1 MSELLTADKAKNE
14 LYGLTKLALL
24 NTAGYA
30 KCVIPLDDAASICAP
45 NNTGKSSVINA
56 LQFPLINDLRL
67 TEWDGH
73 DLDETRKFYFGT
85 DQSYILLEANLPDG
99 PVVIGVAGLGKI
111 AGYQFQYF
119 CYRGKLD
126 LTHYVSEN
134 SIIRYN
140 KLDHHLRGLGFDPLE
155 LKPSELNA
163 MLTGGATPYDS
174 KINLRMIPLTNV
186 SDAPVYKDIFRRILN
201 LHRLTAQDVKRLL
214 LPVFARHLSDP
225 KVDFYSVW
233 HNAFE
238 KVNRDRR
245 ELAALEGQQQAVEAL
260 ENLLDNRAVLKGRLA
275 AYAPKLDK
283 ALIDFQSYL
292 DGQQGELAQ
301 QLEEFSREKLQLE
314 EKQRL
319 YVSQIKELS
328 SRAQALK
335 VWFSEHDA
343 LAQRFGLTNQATLQ
357 SNLANIREQYE
368 KLSHSLQGAAN
379 LNPAT
384 LAHQQ
389 AQAQKQLKSLK
400 LQLKNLEYNLYSRLR
415 EDLSLSEVQQLT
427 RLLNPDLLSLSTAAG
442 GDVVITD
449 DAAFAEQL
457 GAIADC
463 IKGGKLHIQGAV
475 IDLSHLS
482 APDMTGAEGKIQ
494 LKEQIE
500 ALQLTLETLAVQEE
514 VAQDFAGK
522 SREKERLYQDML
534 QAEEDIKKFA
544 RYSQMRETL
553 DAQQQLSD
561 ELGTEEELL
570 HEQLAEVQHKASSLS
585 DRRNLILNKQDQL
598 RRQSERLEHEKKDRI
613 DFQLDFY
620 TGRVTPYPID
630 IQLEFENLADEL
642 RAYNKYCQEL
652 KLLEIN
658 IKNTYLFIFNAG
670 ITKFEAETDEEAKYQ
685 KLISAFHHLDKER
698 EAIERRARVALTEV
712 ASTLKGLRADLERLH
727 RELNSFNRG
736 IWRHQISNL
745 QDFKIEIVDRK
756 VLVGHIDTIL
766 STSDAYQQGDTLDLL
781 APGVTSAERDINSA
795 KDYLIQA
802 ASDKGGLTLSDLFDI
817 RFKVVNRAGDTEYF
831 DKIDSAG
838 SNGTRITIKLLC
850 GMLFIR
856 QLLAERERGKYRIP
870 IYIDEAADIDPHNQQ
885 ALIETALNFGF
896 VPIFASVKPQTS
908 CRYIVPIRTVKNGA
922 QNWVDEKDWILCEQ
936 LSADSSADQMQI
948 NNKQAAELQSQQ
960 TVATTD

>member
-1 MSELLTADKAKNE
+1 MSE

-85 DQSYILLEANLPDG
+85 DQSYILLEANLPEG

-140 KLDHHLRGLGFDPLE
+140 KLDHHLRNLGFEPLE

-225 KVDFYSVW
+225 KVDFYTVW

-245 ELAALEGQQQAVEAL
+245 ELKALENQQQAVEAL
-260 ENLLDNRAVLKGRLA
+260 ENLIDNRAVLKGRLA

-283 ALIDFQSYL
+283 ALIEFQSYL
-292 DGQQGELAQ
+292 DEQQQELGEQLEALAQ
-301 QLEEFSREKLQLE
+301 EKHQLED
-314 EKQRL
+314 KQRL
-319 YVSQIKELS
+319 YVGQIKELS
-328 SRAQALK
+328 SKQLGLK
-335 VWFSEHDA
+335 SWFDEHDA
-343 LAQRFGLTNQATLQ
+343 LAQRFGLTNLPTLQ
-357 SNLANIREQYE
+357 SNLANIRAQYE
-368 KLSHSLQGAAN
+368 SLSHSLQGAAN

-389 AQAQKQLKSLK
+389 AQTQKQLKSLK

-415 EDLSLSEVQQLT
+415 EDLSLGEVQQLT
-427 RLLNPDLLSLSTAAG
+427 KLLNPDLLSLSTASG
-442 GDVVITD
+442 GDVVISD
-449 DAAFAEQL
+449 DDAFAEQL
-457 GAIADC
+457 GQIADAF
-463 IKGGKLHIQGAV
+463 KGGKLHLAGAT
-475 IDLSHLS
+475 IDLSHLT
-482 APDMTGAEGKIQ
+482 APDMAGSEGKVA

-500 ALQLTLETLAVQEE
+500 ALQLTLATLDQQAE
-514 VAQDFAGK
+514 VAVDFAGK

-534 QAEEDIKKFA
+534 QAEEDLKRFA
-544 RYSQMRETL
+544 RYSEMAQLL
-553 DAQQQLSD
+553 DEQQLLSD
-561 ELGTEEELL
+561 QLTQEEEIV
-570 HEQLAEVQHKASSLS
+570 HEQLAQVQQKASSLS
-585 DRRNLILNKQDQL
+585 DRRNLITNKQDQL
-598 RRQSERLEHEKKDRI
+598 KRQLERIEHEKKDRI

-620 TGRVTPYPID
+620 SGRVTPYPIE
-630 IQLEFENLADEL
+630 INLEYDNLADEL
-642 RAYNKYCQEL
+642 RSYNKHCQEL

-670 ITKFEAETDEEAKYQ
+670 ISKFEAETDEEAKYQ

-712 ASTLKGLRADLERLH
+712 ASTLKGLRSDLDRLH

-756 VLVGHIDTIL
+756 LLVGHIDTIL
-766 STSDAYQQGDTLDLL
+766 TTSDAYQQGDTLDLL

-802 ASDKGGLTLSDLFDI
+802 ASEKGGLTLSDLFDI
-817 RFKVVNRAGDTEYF
+817 RFKVVNRAGEVEFF

-922 QNWVDEKDWILCEQ
+922 QNWVDEKDWIICEQ
-936 LSADSSADQMQI
+936 LTQDALPEVLPEDQPET
-948 NNKQAAELQSQQ
+948 AEQPDENQP
-960 TVATTD
+960 VAL

>member
-1 MSELLTADKAKNE
+1 MSE

-126 LTHYVSEN
+126 LNHYIVDN
-134 SIIRYN
+134 SIIRYS
-140 KLDHHLRGLGFDPLE
+140 KLDHQLKSLGFEPLE

-225 KVDFYSVW
+225 KVDFYTVW

-245 ELAALEGQQQAVEAL
+245 ELKALENQQQAVEAL
-260 ENLLDNRAVLKGRLA
+260 ESLLDNRSVLKGRLA
-275 AYAPKLDK
+275 AYAPKLDS
-283 ALIDFQSYL
+283 ALVEFHSYL
-292 DGQQGELAQ
+292 EQQQTELGYQVSELAEEKV
-301 QLEEFSREKLQLE
+301 QLED
-314 EKQRL
+314 KQRL
-319 YVSQIKELS
+319 FVNQIKELS
-328 SRAQALK
+328 SKQQGLSQ
-335 VWFSEHDA
+335 WFDEYDQLH
-343 LAQRFGLTNQATLQ
+343 QRFGLTNLPTLQ
-357 SNLANIREQYE
+357 SNQANIRSQYE
-368 KLSHSLQGAAN
+368 RLSHSLQGAAN
-379 LNPAT
+379 LNPVT

-415 EDLSLSEVQQLT
+415 EDLSLNEVQQLAKV
-427 RLLNPDLLSLSTAAG
+427 LNPDLLSLSTATG

-449 DAAFAEQL
+449 DDAFADQL

-463 IKGGKLHIQGAV
+463 FQGGKLHLGGV
-475 IDLSHLS
+475 EIDLAHLS
-482 APDMTGAEGKIQ
+482 APNMSGAEDKIQ

-500 ALQLTLETLAVQEE
+500 ALQLTVATLAAQEE

-522 SREKERLYQDML
+522 TREKERLYQDML
-534 QAEEDIKKFA
+534 QAEEDIKRFA
-544 RYSQMRETL
+544 RYSQMQEL
-553 DAQQQLSD
+553 ADAQQELQEQL
-561 ELGTEEELL
+561 TQEEDIL
-570 HEQLAEVQHKASSLS
+570 HERLAEVQQRAASLS

-598 RRQSERLEHEKKDRI
+598 KRQSERIEHEKKDRI

-620 TGRVTPYPID
+620 SGRVTPYPIE
-630 IQLEFENLADEL
+630 ITLEFDNLADEL
-642 RAYNKYCQEL
+642 RSYNKHCQEL
-652 KLLEIN
+652 KLLDIN

-670 ITKFEAETDEEAKYQ
+670 ISKFEAESDEDTKYQ

-698 EAIERRARVALTEV
+698 DAIERRARVALTEV
-712 ASTLKGLRADLERLH
+712 ASTLKGLRSDLERLH

-756 VLVGHIDTIL
+756 LLVGHIDSIL
-766 STSDAYQQGDTLDLL
+766 TTSEHYEQGDTLDLL
-781 APGVTSAERDINSA
+781 APGITSAERDINAA

-802 ASDKGGLTLSDLFDI
+802 ASEKGGLTLSDLFDI
-817 RFKVVNRAGDTEYF
+817 RFKVVNRAGDIEYF

-936 LSADSSADQMQI
+936 VTQLDQLLQATAD
-948 NNKQAAELQSQQ
+948 AE
-960 TVATTD
+960 VAET

>member
-1 MSELLTADKAKNE
+1 MSE

-126 LTHYVSEN
+126 LNHYIVDN
-134 SIIRYN
+134 SIIRYS
-140 KLDHHLRGLGFDPLE
+140 KLDHQLKSLGFEPLE

-163 MLTGGATPYDS
+163 LLTGGATPHDS

-225 KVDFYSVW
+225 KVDFYTVW

-245 ELAALEGQQQAVEAL
+245 ELKALENQQQAVEAL
-260 ENLLDNRAVLKGRLA
+260 ESLLDNRSVLKGRLA
-275 AYAPKLDK
+275 AYAPKLDS
-283 ALIDFQSYL
+283 ALIEFHSYL
-292 DGQQGELAQ
+292 EQQQAELGYQIGELAEEKV
-301 QLEEFSREKLQLE
+301 QLED
-314 EKQRL
+314 KQRL
-319 YVSQIKELS
+319 FVNQIKELS
-328 SRAQALK
+328 TKQQALK
-335 VWFSEHDA
+335 AWFEEYDQLH
-343 LAQRFGLTNQATLQ
+343 QRFGLTNLATLQ
-357 SNLANIREQYE
+357 SNQANIRAQYE
-368 KLSHSLQGAAN
+368 RLSHSLQGAAN
-379 LNPAT
+379 VNPST

-415 EDLSLSEVQQLT
+415 EDLSLNEVQQLAKI
-427 RLLNPDLLSLSTAAG
+427 LNPDLLSLSTASG
-442 GDVVITD
+442 GDVLITD
-449 DAAFAEQL
+449 DDAFAEQL

-463 IKGGKLHIQGAV
+463 FQGGKLHLGGV
-475 IDLSHLS
+475 EIDLSHLS
-482 APDMTGAEGKIQ
+482 APNMSGAEDKIQ

-500 ALQLTLETLAVQEE
+500 ALQLTVATLAAQEE
-514 VAQDFAGK
+514 VANDFAGK

-534 QAEEDIKKFA
+534 QAEEDIKRFA
-544 RYSQMRETL
+544 RYSQMQEL
-553 DAQQQLSD
+553 ADAQQ
-561 ELGTEEELL
+561 ELQEQFTQEEDIL
-570 HEQLAEVQHKASSLS
+570 HERLAEVQQRAASLA

-598 RRQSERLEHEKKDRI
+598 KRQSERIEHEKKDRI

-620 TGRVTPYPID
+620 SGRVTPYPIE
-630 IQLEFENLADEL
+630 ITLEFDNLADEL
-642 RAYNKYCQEL
+642 RSYNKYCQEL
-652 KLLEIN
+652 KLLDIN

-670 ITKFEAETDEEAKYQ
+670 ISKFEAETDEDSKYQ

-698 EAIERRARVALTEV
+698 DAIERRARVALTEV
-712 ASTLKGLRADLERLH
+712 ASTLKGLRSDLERLH

-756 VLVGHIDTIL
+756 VLVGHIDMIL
-766 STSDAYQQGDTLDLL
+766 STSEHYEQGDTLDLL
-781 APGVTSAERDINSA
+781 APGITSAERDINAA

-802 ASDKGGLTLSDLFDI
+802 ASEKGGLTLSDLFDI
-817 RFKVVNRAGDTEYF
+817 RFKVVNRAGDVEYF

-936 LSADSSADQMQI
+936 VTQLDELLRDEPAVADEA
-948 NNKQAAELQSQQ
+948 Q
-960 TVATTD
+960 TEQPA

>member
-1 MSELLTADKAKNE
+1 MSEM
-14 LYGLTKLALL
+14 YGLTKLALL

-119 CYRGKLD
+119 CYRGRLD
-126 LTHYVSEN
+126 LAHYVTDN
-134 SIIRYN
+134 NIVRYA
-140 KLDHHLRGLGFDPLE
+140 KLDHQLKQHGFEPLE

-225 KVDFYSVW
+225 KVDFYTVW
-233 HNAFE
+233 HQAFE

-245 ELAALEGQQQAVEAL
+245 ELQALEKQQQAVEAL

-275 AYAPKLDK
+275 CYAPKLDS
-283 ALIDFQSYL
+283 ALVEFHSYHE
-292 DGQQGELAQ
+292 QQQQQLRD
-301 QLEEFSREKLQLE
+301 QLEEFAEEKTQLE
-314 EKQRL
+314 QKQRL
-319 YVSQIKELS
+319 YVGQIKELS
-328 SRAQALK
+328 SRQQSLSQ
-335 VWFSEHDA
+335 WFAEYDELH
-343 LAQRFGLTNQATLQ
+343 QRFGLTNLATLQ
-357 SNLANIREQYE
+357 QNLLNTRQHYE
-368 KLSHSLQGAAN
+368 RLSHSLQGAAD
-379 LNPAT
+379 LNPVT

-389 AQAQKQLKSLK
+389 SQTQHQLKSLK

-415 EDLSLSEVQQLT
+415 EDLSLNEVQQLT
-427 RLLNPDLLSLSTAAG
+427 RILNPDLLSLSTASG
-442 GDVVITD
+442 GDVVIHD
-449 DAAFAEQL
+449 EDAFGEQL
-457 GAIADC
+457 AAIADC
-463 IKGGKLHIQGAV
+463 FQGGKLHIAGAV
-475 IDLSHLS
+475 IDLAHLS
-482 APDMTGAEGKIQ
+482 APNMSSSEDKVR

-500 ALQLTLETLAVQEE
+500 ALQRTLATLTAQAE
-514 VAQDFAGK
+514 VAEDFVGK
-522 SREKERLYQDML
+522 TREKERLYQSML
-534 QAEEDIKKFA
+534 QAEDDVKRFG
-544 RYSQMRETL
+544 RYDQMQQLADEQE
-553 DAQQQLSD
+553 AIQQQLSQ
-561 ELGTEEELL
+561 EEELL
-570 HEQLAEVQHKASSLS
+570 HERLAEVQQRASSLS
-585 DRRNLILNKQDQL
+585 DRRNLIVNRQDL
-598 RRQSERLEHEKKDRI
+598 IKRQAERIEHEKRERI

-620 TGRVTPYPID
+620 SGRVTPYPIE
-630 IQLEFENLADEL
+630 INLEFDNLADEL
-642 RAYNKYCQEL
+642 RAFNRYCQEL
-652 KLLEIN
+652 KLLDIN
-658 IKNTYLFIFNAG
+658 IRNTYLFIFNAG
-670 ITKFEAETDEEAKYQ
+670 ISKFEAETDEETKYQ
-685 KLISAFHHLDKER
+685 KLISAFHHLEHER

-712 ASTLKGLRADLERLH
+712 ASTLKGLRSDLERLH

-756 VLVGHIDTIL
+756 LLVGHIDTIL
-766 STSDAYQQGDTLDLL
+766 NTSDAYEQGDTLDLL
-781 APGVTSAERDINSA
+781 APTSSSAEREIGEA

-802 ASDKGGLTLSDLFDI
+802 AGEKGGLTLSDLFDI
-817 RFKVVNRAGDTEYF
+817 RFKVVNRAGDVEYF

-908 CRYIVPIRTVKNGA
+908 CRYIVPIRTVRNGA

-936 LSADSSADQMQI
+936 LTQVEQLVEADVEQTAD
-948 NNKQAAELQSQQ
+948 A
-960 TVATTD
+960 

>member
-1 MSELLTADKAKNE
+1 MSE

-126 LTHYVSEN
+126 LNHFIVDN
-134 SIIRYN
+134 SIIRYS
-140 KLDHHLRGLGFDPLE
+140 KLDHQLKSLGFEPLE

-225 KVDFYSVW
+225 KVDFYTVW

-245 ELAALEGQQQAVEAL
+245 ELKALENQQQAVEAL
-260 ENLLDNRAVLKGRLA
+260 ESLLDNRSVLKGRLA
-275 AYAPKLDK
+275 AYAPKLDS
-283 ALIDFQSYL
+283 ALVEFHSYVEQQQSELGY
-292 DGQQGELAQ
+292 QVSELAEEKV
-301 QLEEFSREKLQLE
+301 QLED
-314 EKQRL
+314 KQRL
-319 YVSQIKELS
+319 FVNQIKELS
-328 SRAQALK
+328 TKQQALT
-335 VWFSEHDA
+335 VWFEEYDQLH
-343 LAQRFGLTNQATLQ
+343 QRFGLTNLPTLQ
-357 SNLANIREQYE
+357 SNLANIRSQYE
-368 KLSHSLQGAAN
+368 RLSHSLQGAAN
-379 LNPAT
+379 LNPVT

-415 EDLSLSEVQQLT
+415 EDLSLNEVQQLAKV
-427 RLLNPDLLSLSTAAG
+427 LNPDLLSLSTASG
-442 GDVVITD
+442 GDVLITD
-449 DAAFAEQL
+449 DDAFAEQL

-463 IKGGKLHIQGAV
+463 FQGGKLHLGGV
-475 IDLSHLS
+475 EIDLAHLS
-482 APDMTGAEGKIQ
+482 APNMSGAEDKIQ

-500 ALQLTLETLAVQEE
+500 ALQLTVATLAAQEE

-534 QAEEDIKKFA
+534 QAEEDIKRFA
-544 RYSQMRETL
+544 RYSQMQEIAE
-553 DAQQQLSD
+553 AQQELQEQL
-561 ELGTEEELL
+561 TQEEDIL
-570 HEQLAEVQHKASSLS
+570 HERLAEVQQRAASLS

-598 RRQSERLEHEKKDRI
+598 KRQSERIEHEKKDRI

-620 TGRVTPYPID
+620 SGRVTPYPIE
-630 IQLEFENLADEL
+630 ITLEFDNLADEL
-642 RAYNKYCQEL
+642 RSYNKHCQEL
-652 KLLEIN
+652 KLLDIN

-670 ITKFEAETDEEAKYQ
+670 ISKFEAETDEDTKYQ

-698 EAIERRARVALTEV
+698 DAIERRARVALTEV
-712 ASTLKGLRADLERLH
+712 ASTLKGLRSDLERLH

-756 VLVGHIDTIL
+756 LLVGHIDMIL
-766 STSDAYQQGDTLDLL
+766 TTSEHYEQGDTLDLL
-781 APGVTSAERDINSA
+781 APGITSAERDINAA

-802 ASDKGGLTLSDLFDI
+802 ASEKGGLTLSDLFDI
-817 RFKVVNRAGDTEYF
+817 RFKVVNRAGDIEYF

-936 LSADSSADQMQI
+936 VTQLDQLLESTEDV
-948 NNKQAAELQSQQ
+948 AA
-960 TVATTD
+960 VDA

>member
-1 MSELLTADKAKNE
+1 MSE

-30 KCVIPLDDAASICAP
+30 KCVIPLDDASSICAP

-126 LTHYVSEN
+126 LEHYVIAN
-134 SIIRYN
+134 SIVKYN
-140 KLDHHLRGLGFDPLE
+140 KLDHHLRGLGFEPLE

-186 SDAPVYKDIFRRILN
+186 SDAPIYKDIFRRILN

-225 KVDFYSVW
+225 KVDFYTVW
-233 HNAFE
+233 HQAFE

-245 ELAALEGQQQAVEAL
+245 ELKALESQQQAVEAL
-260 ENLLDNRAVLKGRLA
+260 ENLIDNRSVLKGRLA
-275 AYAPKLDK
+275 AYAPKLDT
-283 ALIDFQSYL
+283 ALVEYQAYVES
-292 DGQQGELAQ
+292 QQQ
-301 QLEEFSREKLQLE
+301 QLSEQLQDLADEKQGLE
-314 EKQRL
+314 DKQRL
-319 YVSQIKELS
+319 YVNQIKELTN
-328 SRAQALK
+328 RQQGLNQ
-335 VWFSEHDA
+335 WFDEHDA
-343 LAQRFGLTNQATLQ
+343 LAHRFGLTHLATLQ
-357 SNLANIREQYE
+357 SNLQNTRQNYE
-368 KLSHSLQGAAN
+368 SLSHSLQGAAN
-379 LNPAT
+379 LNPIT

-389 AQAQKQLKSLK
+389 AQTQKQLKSLK

-415 EDLSLSEVQQLT
+415 EDLSLPEVTQLSK
-427 RLLNPDLLSLSTAAG
+427 LLNPDLLALSTASG

-449 DAAFAEQL
+449 DVLFGEQL

-463 IKGGKLHIQGAV
+463 LKQGKLVLAGAS
-475 IDLSHLS
+475 IDLTHLT
-482 APDMTGAEGKIQ
+482 APDMTGVEGKIQ

-500 ALQLTLETLAVQEE
+500 ALQLTLATLEQQEE
-514 VAQDFAGK
+514 VAQDLAGK
-522 SREKERLYQDML
+522 TREKERLYHDLL
-534 QAEEDIKKFA
+534 QAEDDLKKFA
-544 RYSQMRETL
+544 RYSEMAELL
-553 DAQQQLSD
+553 DEQQALAD
-561 ELGTEEELL
+561 ELAKEEETL
-570 HEQLAEVQHKASSLS
+570 HEQLAQVQQKASSLS
-585 DRRNLILNKQDQL
+585 DRRNLITNKQDQL
-598 RRQSERLEHEKKDRI
+598 RRQAERIEHEKKDRI

-620 TGRVTPYPID
+620 SGKVTPYPID
-630 IQLEFENLADEL
+630 IVLEYDNLADEL
-642 RAYNKYCQEL
+642 RSYNKHCQEL

-658 IKNTYLFIFNAG
+658 VKNTYLFIFNAG
-670 ITKFEAETDEEAKYQ
+670 ISKFEAETDEDSKYL
-685 KLISAFHHLDKER
+685 KLIAAFHHLDKER

-712 ASTLKGLRADLERLH
+712 ASTLKGLRTDLDRLH

-756 VLVGHIDTIL
+756 LLVGHIDTIL
-766 STSDAYQQGDTLDLL
+766 TTSEAYEQGDTLDLL
-781 APGVTSAERDINSA
+781 ATGLTAEARDINEA

-802 ASDKGGLTLSDLFDI
+802 ASEKAGLTLSDLFDI
-817 RFKVVNRAGDTEYF
+817 RFKVVNRAGEVEYF

-922 QNWVDEKDWILCEQ
+922 QNWVDEKDWIICEQ
-936 LSADSSADQMQI
+936 INPSLSENVELPLTSSD
-948 NNKQAAELQSQQ
+948 ELPVET
-960 TVATTD
+960 TV

>member
-1 MSELLTADKAKNE
+1 MSE

-85 DQSYILLEANLPDG
+85 DQSYILLEANLPEG

-140 KLDHHLRGLGFDPLE
+140 KLDHHLRNLGFEPLE

-225 KVDFYSVW
+225 KVDFYTVW

-245 ELAALEGQQQAVEAL
+245 ELKALENQQQAVEAL
-260 ENLLDNRAVLKGRLA
+260 ENLIDNRAVLKGRLA

-283 ALIDFQSYL
+283 ALIEFQSYL
-292 DGQQGELAQ
+292 DEQQEELGGQLEALAQ
-301 QLEEFSREKLQLE
+301 EKHQLED
-314 EKQRL
+314 KQRL
-319 YVSQIKELS
+319 YVGQIKELS
-328 SRAQALK
+328 SKQLGLK
-335 VWFSEHDA
+335 SWFDEHDA
-343 LAQRFGLTNQATLQ
+343 LAQRFGLTNLPTLQ
-357 SNLANIREQYE
+357 SNLANIRAQYE
-368 KLSHSLQGAAN
+368 SLSHSLQGAAN

-389 AQAQKQLKSLK
+389 AQTQKQLKSLK

-415 EDLSLSEVQQLT
+415 EDLSLGEVQQLT
-427 RLLNPDLLSLSTAAG
+427 KLLNPDLLSLSTATG
-442 GDVVITD
+442 GDVVIHD
-449 DAAFAEQL
+449 DDAFAEQL
-457 GAIADC
+457 GQIADAF
-463 IKGGKLHIQGAV
+463 KGGKLHLAGAT
-475 IDLSHLS
+475 IDLSHLT
-482 APDMTGAEGKIQ
+482 APDMAGSEGKVA

-500 ALQLTLETLAVQEE
+500 ALQLTLATLEQQAE
-514 VAQDFAGK
+514 VAVDFAGK

-534 QAEEDIKKFA
+534 QAEEDLKRFA
-544 RYSQMRETL
+544 RYSEMAQLL
-553 DAQQQLSD
+553 DEQQLLSD
-561 ELGTEEELL
+561 QLTQEEDIV
-570 HEQLAEVQHKASSLS
+570 HEQLAQVQQKASSLS
-585 DRRNLILNKQDQL
+585 DRRNLITNKQDQL
-598 RRQSERLEHEKKDRI
+598 KRQLERIEHEKKDRI

-620 TGRVTPYPID
+620 SGRVTPYPIE
-630 IQLEFENLADEL
+630 INLEYDNLADEL
-642 RAYNKYCQEL
+642 RSYNKHCQEL

-670 ITKFEAETDEEAKYQ
+670 ISKFEAETDEEAKYQ

-712 ASTLKGLRADLERLH
+712 ASTLKGLRSDLDRLH

-756 VLVGHIDTIL
+756 LLVGHIDTIL
-766 STSDAYQQGDTLDLL
+766 TTSDAYQQGDTLDLL

-802 ASDKGGLTLSDLFDI
+802 ASEKGGLTLSDLFDI
-817 RFKVVNRAGDTEYF
+817 RFKVVNRAGEVEFF

-922 QNWVDEKDWILCEQ
+922 QNWVDEKDWIICEQ
-936 LSADSSADQMQI
+936 LTQDVIPEMLPEVQPETTEQPDENQP
-948 NNKQAAELQSQQ
+948 
-960 TVATTD
+960 VAQ

>member
-1 MSELLTADKAKNE
+1 MSE

-85 DQSYILLEANLPDG
+85 DQSYILLEANLPEG

-140 KLDHHLRGLGFDPLE
+140 KLDHHLRNLGFEPLE

-225 KVDFYSVW
+225 KVDFYTVW

-245 ELAALEGQQQAVEAL
+245 ELKALENQQQAVEAL
-260 ENLLDNRAVLKGRLA
+260 ENLIDNRAVLKGRLA

-283 ALIDFQSYL
+283 ALIEFQSYL
-292 DGQQGELAQ
+292 DEQQQELGEQLEALAQ
-301 QLEEFSREKLQLE
+301 EKHQLED
-314 EKQRL
+314 KQRL
-319 YVSQIKELS
+319 YVGQIKELS
-328 SRAQALK
+328 SKQLGLK
-335 VWFSEHDA
+335 SWFDEHDA
-343 LAQRFGLTNQATLQ
+343 LAQRFGLTNLPTLQ
-357 SNLANIREQYE
+357 SNLANIRAQYE
-368 KLSHSLQGAAN
+368 SLSHSLQGAAN

-389 AQAQKQLKSLK
+389 AQTQKQLKSLK

-415 EDLSLSEVQQLT
+415 EDLSLGEVQQLT
-427 RLLNPDLLSLSTAAG
+427 KLLNPDLLSLSTASG
-442 GDVVITD
+442 GDVVISD
-449 DAAFAEQL
+449 DDAFAEQL
-457 GAIADC
+457 GQIADAF
-463 IKGGKLHIQGAV
+463 KGGKLHLAGAT
-475 IDLSHLS
+475 IDLSHLT
-482 APDMTGAEGKIQ
+482 APDMAGSEGKVA

-500 ALQLTLETLAVQEE
+500 ALQLTLATLDQQAE
-514 VAQDFAGK
+514 VAVDFAGK

-534 QAEEDIKKFA
+534 QAEEDLKRFA
-544 RYSQMRETL
+544 RYSEMAQLL
-553 DAQQQLSD
+553 DEQQLLS
-561 ELGTEEELL
+561 EQLTQEEEIV
-570 HEQLAEVQHKASSLS
+570 HEQLAQVQQKASSLS
-585 DRRNLILNKQDQL
+585 DRRNLITNKQDQL
-598 RRQSERLEHEKKDRI
+598 KRQLERIEHEKKDRI

-620 TGRVTPYPID
+620 SGRVTPYPIE
-630 IQLEFENLADEL
+630 INLEYDNLADEL
-642 RAYNKYCQEL
+642 RSYNKHCQEL

-670 ITKFEAETDEEAKYQ
+670 ISKFEAETDEEAKYQ

-712 ASTLKGLRADLERLH
+712 ASTLKGLRSDLDRLH

-756 VLVGHIDTIL
+756 ILVGHIDTIL
-766 STSDAYQQGDTLDLL
+766 TTSDAYQQGDTLDLL

-802 ASDKGGLTLSDLFDI
+802 ASEKGGLTLSDLFDI
-817 RFKVVNRAGDTEYF
+817 RFKVVNRAGEVEFF

-922 QNWVDEKDWILCEQ
+922 QNWVDEKDWIICEQ
-936 LSADSSADQMQI
+936 LTQDVIPEMLPEVQPETTEQPDENQP
-948 NNKQAAELQSQQ
+948 
-960 TVATTD
+960 VAQ

>member
-1 MSELLTADKAKNE
+1 MSE

-126 LTHYVSEN
+126 LNHFIVDN
-134 SIIRYN
+134 SIIRYS
-140 KLDHHLRGLGFDPLE
+140 KLDHQLKSLGFDPLE

-163 MLTGGATPYDS
+163 LLTGGATPYDS

-225 KVDFYSVW
+225 KVDFYTVW

-245 ELAALEGQQQAVEAL
+245 ELKALENQQQAVEAL
-260 ENLLDNRAVLKGRLA
+260 ESLLDNRSVLKGRLA
-275 AYAPKLDK
+275 AYAPKLDS
-283 ALIDFQSYL
+283 ALVEFQNYL
-292 DGQQGELAQ
+292 DQQQTELGYQISELAEEKV
-301 QLEEFSREKLQLE
+301 QLED
-314 EKQRL
+314 KQRL
-319 YVSQIKELS
+319 FVNQIKELS
-328 SRAQALK
+328 TKQQALTL
-335 VWFSEHDA
+335 WFEEYDQLH
-343 LAQRFGLTNQATLQ
+343 QRFGLTNLPTLQ
-357 SNLANIREQYE
+357 SNQANVRSHYE
-368 KLSHSLQGAAN
+368 RLSHSLQGAAN
-379 LNPAT
+379 LNPVT

-415 EDLSLSEVQQLT
+415 EDLSLNEVQQLAKV
-427 RLLNPDLLSLSTAAG
+427 LNPDLLSLSTASG
-442 GDVVITD
+442 GDVLITD
-449 DAAFAEQL
+449 DDAFAEQL

-463 IKGGKLHIQGAV
+463 FQGGKLHLGGV
-475 IDLSHLS
+475 EIDLAHLS
-482 APDMTGAEGKIQ
+482 APNMSGAEDKIQ

-500 ALQLTLETLAVQEE
+500 ALQLTVATLAAQEE

-534 QAEEDIKKFA
+534 QAEEDIKRYA
-544 RYSQMRETL
+544 RYSQMQEIA
-553 DAQQQLSD
+553 DAQQELQEQL
-561 ELGTEEELL
+561 TQEEDIL
-570 HEQLAEVQHKASSLS
+570 HERLAEVQQRAASLS

-598 RRQSERLEHEKKDRI
+598 KRQSERIEHEKKDRI

-620 TGRVTPYPID
+620 SGRVTPYPIE
-630 IQLEFENLADEL
+630 ITLEFDNLADEL
-642 RAYNKYCQEL
+642 RSYNKHCHEL
-652 KLLEIN
+652 KLLDIN

-670 ITKFEAETDEEAKYQ
+670 ISKFEAETDEDTKYQ

-712 ASTLKGLRADLERLH
+712 ASTLKGLRSDLERLH

-756 VLVGHIDTIL
+756 VLVGHIDMIL
-766 STSDAYQQGDTLDLL
+766 STSEQYEQGDTLDLL
-781 APGVTSAERDINSA
+781 APGITSAERDINAA

-802 ASDKGGLTLSDLFDI
+802 ASEKAGLTLSDLFDI
-817 RFKVVNRAGDTEYF
+817 RFKVVNRAGDVEYF

-936 LSADSSADQMQI
+936 VTQLDQL
-948 NNKQAAELQSQQ
+948 LQE
-960 TVATTD
+960 TVETDATEA

>member
-1 MSELLTADKAKNE
+1 MNE

-30 KCVIPLDDAASICAP
+30 KCVIPLDNAASICAP

-119 CYRGKLD
+119 CYKGKLD
-126 LTHYVSEN
+126 LNHYVQHH
-134 SIIRYN
+134 SIIKYS
-140 KLDHHLRGLGFDPLE
+140 KLDRQLRELGLDPIE
-155 LKPSELNA
+155 VKPSELNA

-174 KINLRMIPLTNV
+174 RINLRMIPLTNV

-233 HNAFE
+233 QQAFD

-245 ELAALEGQQQAVEAL
+245 ELKALESQQQAVESL

-275 AYAPKLDK
+275 AYAPKLDT
-283 ALIDFQSYL
+283 ALIDYQQYL
-292 DGQQGELAQ
+292 DEQNL
-301 QLEEFSREKLQLE
+301 QLLEQLDGLLDEKVQLE
-314 EKQRL
+314 EKQKL
-319 YVSQIKELS
+319 YVSHIKELS
-328 SRAQALK
+328 SRQQELQR
-335 VWFSEHDA
+335 WFSEHDQ
-343 LAQRFGLTNQATLQ
+343 LAQRYSLTNAATIA
-357 SNLANIREQYE
+357 SNLQQTRLAYE
-368 KLSHSLQGAAN
+368 SLSHSLQGAAQV
-379 LNPAT
+379 NPVT

-389 AQAQKQLKSLK
+389 AQTQKQLKSLK

-415 EDLSLSEVQQLT
+415 EDLSLPEIQP
-427 RLLNPDLLSLSTAAG
+427 LLKVINPDLLSLSTASG
-442 GDVVITD
+442 GDVVISD
-449 DAAFAEQL
+449 DDAFAEQL
-457 GAIADC
+457 GLIADC
-463 IKGGKLHIQGAV
+463 FQGGKLHLPGV
-475 IDLSHLS
+475 TIDLAALQS
-482 APDMTGAEGKIQ
+482 PDMQSADDKIN
-494 LKEQIE
+494 LKAQID
-500 ALQLTLETLAVQEE
+500 ALQLTLATLQQQAAV
-514 VAQDFAGK
+514 ADDFAGK
-522 SREKERLYQDML
+522 TREKERLYTDML
-534 QAEEDIKKFA
+534 QAEEDVKQFQ
-544 RYSQMRETL
+544 RYEQMAQIL
-553 DAQQQLSD
+553 DQQQMISEQLSD
-561 ELGTEEELL
+561 EEDKL
-570 HEQLAEVQHKASSLS
+570 HEQLAMVQQRASSLS
-585 DRRNLILNKQDQL
+585 DRRNLITNRQDML
-598 RRQSERLEHEKKDRI
+598 KRQSERLEQEKKERI
-613 DFQLDFY
+613 DHQLDFLS
-620 TGRVTPYPID
+620 GKVIPYPID
-630 IQLEFENLADEL
+630 IQLEFDALADEL
-642 RAYNKYCQEL
+642 RSFNKYCQEL
-652 KLLEIN
+652 KLLDIN

-670 ITKFEAETDEEAKYQ
+670 ITKFESETDDDSKYQ
-685 KLISAFHHLDKER
+685 KLIAAFHHLSDER
-698 EAIERRARVALTEV
+698 AAIERRARVALTEV
-712 ASTLKGLRADLERLH
+712 ASTLKGLRSDLERLH

-756 VLVGHIDTIL
+756 LLVGHIDTIL
-766 STSDAYQQGDTLDLL
+766 TTSEAYEQGETLDLL
-781 APGVTSAERDINSA
+781 AANPSDEREIHA
-795 KDYLIQA
+795 ARDYLIQA
-802 ASDKGGLTLSDLFDI
+802 AAEKAGLTLSDLFDI
-817 RFKVVNRAGDTEYF
+817 RFKVVNRAGDVEYF

-922 QNWVDEKDWILCEQ
+922 QNWVDEKDWILCEPITQ
-936 LSADSSADQMQI
+936 LEQWIDSDPAASAEQQLASADND
-948 NNKQAAELQSQQ
+948 
-960 TVATTD
+960 V

>member
-1 MSELLTADKAKNE
+1 MSE

-126 LTHYVSEN
+126 LEHYVIAN
-134 SIIRYN
+134 SIVKYN
-140 KLDHHLRGLGFDPLE
+140 KLDHHLRGLGFEPLE

-186 SDAPVYKDIFRRILN
+186 SDAPIYKDIFRRILN

-225 KVDFYSVW
+225 KVDFYTVW
-233 HNAFE
+233 HQAFE

-245 ELAALEGQQQAVEAL
+245 ELKALESQQQAVEAL
-260 ENLLDNRAVLKGRLA
+260 ENLIDNRSVLKGRLA
-275 AYAPKLDK
+275 AYAPKLDT
-283 ALIDFQSYL
+283 ALVEYQAYVES
-292 DGQQGELAQ
+292 QQQ
-301 QLEEFSREKLQLE
+301 QLAEQLQDLSDEKQGLE

-319 YVSQIKELS
+319 YVNQIKELTN
-328 SRAQALK
+328 RQQGLNQ
-335 VWFSEHDA
+335 WFDEHDA
-343 LAQRFGLTNQATLQ
+343 LAHRFGLTHFATLQ
-357 SNLANIREQYE
+357 SNLQNIRQNYE
-368 KLSHSLQGAAN
+368 SLSHSLQGAAN
-379 LNPAT
+379 LNPVT

-389 AQAQKQLKSLK
+389 AQTQKQLKSLK

-415 EDLSLSEVQQLT
+415 EDLSLPEVTQLSK
-427 RLLNPDLLSLSTAAG
+427 LLNPDLLALSTATG

-449 DAAFAEQL
+449 DELFGEQL

-463 IKGGKLHIQGAV
+463 LKQGKLVVAGAS
-475 IDLSHLS
+475 IDLTHLT
-482 APDMTGAEGKIQ
+482 APDMTGVEGKIQ

-500 ALQLTLETLAVQEE
+500 ALQLTLATLEQQEE
-514 VAQDFAGK
+514 VAQDLAGK
-522 SREKERLYQDML
+522 TREKERLYHDLL
-534 QAEEDIKKFA
+534 QAEDDLKKFA
-544 RYSQMRETL
+544 RYSEMAELL
-553 DAQQQLSD
+553 DEQQALAD
-561 ELGTEEELL
+561 ELAKEEEIL
-570 HEQLAEVQHKASSLS
+570 HEQLAQVQQKASSLS
-585 DRRNLILNKQDQL
+585 DRRNLITNKQDQL
-598 RRQSERLEHEKKDRI
+598 KRQAERIEHEKKDRI

-620 TGRVTPYPID
+620 SGKVTPYPIE
-630 IQLEFENLADEL
+630 IVLEYDNLADEL
-642 RAYNKYCQEL
+642 RSYNKHCQEL

-658 IKNTYLFIFNAG
+658 VKNTYLFIFNAG
-670 ITKFEAETDEEAKYQ
+670 ISKFEAETDEDTKYL
-685 KLISAFHHLDKER
+685 KLIAAYHHLDKER

-712 ASTLKGLRADLERLH
+712 ASTLKGLRTDLDRLH

-756 VLVGHIDTIL
+756 LLVGHIDTIL
-766 STSDAYQQGDTLDLL
+766 TTSEAYEQGDTLDLL
-781 APGVTSAERDINSA
+781 ATGVTVETRDINAA

-802 ASDKGGLTLSDLFDI
+802 ASEKAGLTLSDLFDI
-817 RFKVVNRAGDTEYF
+817 RFKVVNRAGDVEYF

-922 QNWVDEKDWILCEQ
+922 QNWVDEKDWIICEQ
-936 LSADSSADQMQI
+936 INDNLSENVELPLETDADKPLEQDVENAS
-948 NNKQAAELQSQQ
+948 
-960 TVATTD
+960 

>member
-1 MSELLTADKAKNE
+1 MSE

-85 DQSYILLEANLPDG
+85 DQSYILLEANLPEG

-140 KLDHHLRGLGFDPLE
+140 KLDHHLRNLGFEPLE

-225 KVDFYSVW
+225 KVDFYTVW

-245 ELAALEGQQQAVEAL
+245 ELKALENQQQAVEAL
-260 ENLLDNRAVLKGRLA
+260 ENLIDNRAVLKGRLA

-283 ALIDFQSYL
+283 ALIEFQSYL
-292 DGQQGELAQ
+292 DEQQQELGEQLEALAQ
-301 QLEEFSREKLQLE
+301 EKHQLED
-314 EKQRL
+314 KQRL
-319 YVSQIKELS
+319 YVGQIKELS
-328 SRAQALK
+328 SKQLGLK
-335 VWFSEHDA
+335 SWFDEHDA
-343 LAQRFGLTNQATLQ
+343 LAQRFGLTNLPTLQ
-357 SNLANIREQYE
+357 SNLANIRAQYE
-368 KLSHSLQGAAN
+368 SLSHSLQGAAN

-389 AQAQKQLKSLK
+389 AQTQKQLKSLK

-415 EDLSLSEVQQLT
+415 EDLSLGEVQQLT
-427 RLLNPDLLSLSTAAG
+427 KLLNPDLLSLSTASG
-442 GDVVITD
+442 GDVVISD
-449 DAAFAEQL
+449 DDAFAEQL
-457 GAIADC
+457 GQIADAF
-463 IKGGKLHIQGAV
+463 KGGKLHLAGAT
-475 IDLSHLS
+475 IDLSHLT
-482 APDMTGAEGKIQ
+482 APDMAGSEGKVA

-500 ALQLTLETLAVQEE
+500 ALQLTLATLDQQAE
-514 VAQDFAGK
+514 VAVDFAGK

-534 QAEEDIKKFA
+534 QAEEDLKRFA
-544 RYSQMRETL
+544 RYSEMAQLL
-553 DAQQQLSD
+553 DEQQLLSD
-561 ELGTEEELL
+561 QLTQEEEIV
-570 HEQLAEVQHKASSLS
+570 HEQLAQVQQKASSLS
-585 DRRNLILNKQDQL
+585 DRRNLITNKQDQL
-598 RRQSERLEHEKKDRI
+598 KRQLERIEHEKKDRI

-620 TGRVTPYPID
+620 SGRVTPYPIE
-630 IQLEFENLADEL
+630 INLEYDNLADEL
-642 RAYNKYCQEL
+642 RSYNKHCQEL

-670 ITKFEAETDEEAKYQ
+670 ISKFEAETDEEAKYQ

-712 ASTLKGLRADLERLH
+712 ASTLKGLRSDLDRLH

-756 VLVGHIDTIL
+756 LLVGHIDTIL
-766 STSDAYQQGDTLDLL
+766 TTSDAYQQGDTLDLL

-802 ASDKGGLTLSDLFDI
+802 ASEKGGLTLSDLFDI
-817 RFKVVNRAGDTEYF
+817 RFKVVNRAGEVEFF

-922 QNWVDEKDWILCEQ
+922 QNWVDEKDWIICEQ
-936 LSADSSADQMQI
+936 LTQDALPEVLPEDQPET
-948 NNKQAAELQSQQ
+948 AEQPDENQP
-960 TVATTD
+960 VA

>member
-1 MSELLTADKAKNE
+1 MSE

-85 DQSYILLEANLPDG
+85 DQSYILLEANLPEG

-126 LTHYVSEN
+126 LAHYVSEN

-140 KLDHHLRGLGFDPLE
+140 KLDHHLRNLGFEPLE

-225 KVDFYSVW
+225 KVDFYTVW

-245 ELAALEGQQQAVEAL
+245 ELKALENQQEAVEAL

-283 ALIDFQSYL
+283 ALIEFQSYL
-292 DGQQGELAQ
+292 DEQQQELSSQLDALSQ
-301 QLEEFSREKLQLE
+301 EKHQLED
-314 EKQRL
+314 KQRL
-319 YVSQIKELS
+319 YVGQIKELS
-328 SRAQALK
+328 SKQLGLK
-335 VWFSEHDA
+335 SWFDEHDA
-343 LAQRFGLTNQATLQ
+343 LAQRFGLTNLPTLQ
-357 SNLANIREQYE
+357 SNLANIRAQYE
-368 KLSHSLQGAAN
+368 SLSHSLQGAAN

-389 AQAQKQLKSLK
+389 QQTQKQLKSLK

-415 EDLSLSEVQQLT
+415 EDLSLGEVQQLT
-427 RLLNPDLLSLSTAAG
+427 KLLNPDVLSLSTASG
-442 GDVVITD
+442 GDVVIHD
-449 DAAFAEQL
+449 DDAFAEQL
-457 GAIADC
+457 GQIADAF
-463 IKGGKLHIQGAV
+463 KGGKLHLAGIT
-475 IDLSHLS
+475 IDLSHLA
-482 APDMTGAEGKIQ
+482 APDMAGSEGKIQ

-500 ALQLTLETLAVQEE
+500 ALQLTLATLEQQAE
-514 VAQDFAGK
+514 VAQDFTGK

-534 QAEEDIKKFA
+534 QAEEDLKRFA
-544 RYSQMRETL
+544 RYSEMAQLL
-553 DAQQQLSD
+553 DEQQLLSD
-561 ELGTEEELL
+561 QLTQEEEIV
-570 HEQLAEVQHKASSLS
+570 HEQLAQVQQKASSLS
-585 DRRNLILNKQDQL
+585 DRRNLITNKQDQL
-598 RRQSERLEHEKKDRI
+598 KRQLERIEHEKKDRI

-620 TGRVTPYPID
+620 SGRVTPYPIE
-630 IQLEFENLADEL
+630 INLEYDNLSDEL
-642 RAYNKYCQEL
+642 RSYNKHCQEL

-670 ITKFEAETDEEAKYQ
+670 ISKFEAETDEESKYQ

-712 ASTLKGLRADLERLH
+712 ASTLKGLRSDLERLH

-766 STSDAYQQGDTLDLL
+766 ATSDAYQQGDTLDLL

-802 ASDKGGLTLSDLFDI
+802 ASEKGGLTLSDLFDI
-817 RFKVVNRAGDTEYF
+817 RFKVVNRAGDVEFF

-922 QNWVDEKDWILCEQ
+922 QNWVDEKDWIICEQ
-936 LSADSSADQMQI
+936 LPSQDTVT
-948 NNKQAAELQSQQ
+948 AATELLDENQS
-960 TVATTD
+960 VDA

>member
-1 MSELLTADKAKNE
+1 MSE

-85 DQSYILLEANLPDG
+85 DQSYILLEANLPEG

-140 KLDHHLRGLGFDPLE
+140 KLDHHLRNLGFEPLE

-225 KVDFYSVW
+225 KVDFYTVW

-245 ELAALEGQQQAVEAL
+245 ELKALENQQQAVEAL
-260 ENLLDNRAVLKGRLA
+260 ENLIDNRAVLKGRLA

-283 ALIDFQSYL
+283 ALIEFQSYL
-292 DGQQGELAQ
+292 DEQQQELGEQLEALAQ
-301 QLEEFSREKLQLE
+301 EKHQLED
-314 EKQRL
+314 KQRL
-319 YVSQIKELS
+319 YVGQIKELS
-328 SRAQALK
+328 SKQLGLK
-335 VWFSEHDA
+335 SWFDEHDA
-343 LAQRFGLTNQATLQ
+343 LAQRFGLTNLPTLQ
-357 SNLANIREQYE
+357 SNLANIRAQYE
-368 KLSHSLQGAAN
+368 SLSHSLQGAAN

-389 AQAQKQLKSLK
+389 AQTQKQLKSLK

-415 EDLSLSEVQQLT
+415 EDLSLGEVQQLT
-427 RLLNPDLLSLSTAAG
+427 KLLNPDLLSLSTASA
-442 GDVVITD
+442 GDVVISD
-449 DAAFAEQL
+449 DDAFAEQL
-457 GAIADC
+457 GQIADAF
-463 IKGGKLHIQGAV
+463 KGGKLHLAGAT
-475 IDLSHLS
+475 IDLSHLT
-482 APDMTGAEGKIQ
+482 APDMAGSEGKVA

-500 ALQLTLETLAVQEE
+500 ALQLTLATLDQQAE
-514 VAQDFAGK
+514 VAVDFAGK

-534 QAEEDIKKFA
+534 QAEEDLKRFA
-544 RYSQMRETL
+544 RYSEMAQLL
-553 DAQQQLSD
+553 DEQQLLSD
-561 ELGTEEELL
+561 QLTQEEEIV
-570 HEQLAEVQHKASSLS
+570 HEQLAQVQQKASSLS
-585 DRRNLILNKQDQL
+585 DRRNLITNKQDQL
-598 RRQSERLEHEKKDRI
+598 KRQLERIEHEKKDRI

-620 TGRVTPYPID
+620 SGRVTPYPIE
-630 IQLEFENLADEL
+630 INLEYDNLADEL
-642 RAYNKYCQEL
+642 RSYNKHCQEL

-670 ITKFEAETDEEAKYQ
+670 ISKFEAETDEEAKYQ

-712 ASTLKGLRADLERLH
+712 ASTLKGLRSDLDRLH

-756 VLVGHIDTIL
+756 LLVGHIDTIL
-766 STSDAYQQGDTLDLL
+766 TTSDAYQQGDTLDLL

-802 ASDKGGLTLSDLFDI
+802 ASEKGGLTLSDLFDI
-817 RFKVVNRAGDTEYF
+817 RFKVVNRAGEVEFF

-922 QNWVDEKDWILCEQ
+922 QNWVDEKDWIICEQ
-936 LSADSSADQMQI
+936 LTQDALPEVLPENQPET
-948 NNKQAAELQSQQ
+948 AEQPDENQP
-960 TVATTD
+960 VAL

>member
-1 MSELLTADKAKNE
+1 MSE

-126 LTHYVSEN
+126 LEHYVIAN
-134 SIIRYN
+134 SIVKYN
-140 KLDHHLRGLGFDPLE
+140 KLDHHLRGLGFEPLE

-186 SDAPVYKDIFRRILN
+186 SDAPIYKDIFRRILN

-225 KVDFYSVW
+225 KVDFYTVW
-233 HNAFE
+233 HQAFE

-245 ELAALEGQQQAVEAL
+245 ELKALESQQQAVEAL
-260 ENLLDNRAVLKGRLA
+260 ENLIDNRSVLKGRLA
-275 AYAPKLDK
+275 AYAPKLDT
-283 ALIDFQSYL
+283 ALVEYQAYVES
-292 DGQQGELAQ
+292 QQQ
-301 QLEEFSREKLQLE
+301 QLAEQLQDLSDEKQGLE

-319 YVSQIKELS
+319 YVNQIKELTN
-328 SRAQALK
+328 RQQGLNQ
-335 VWFSEHDA
+335 WFDEHDA
-343 LAQRFGLTNQATLQ
+343 LAHRFGLTHLATLQ
-357 SNLANIREQYE
+357 SNLQNIRQNYE
-368 KLSHSLQGAAN
+368 SLSHSLQGAAN
-379 LNPAT
+379 LNPVT

-389 AQAQKQLKSLK
+389 AQTQKQLKSLK

-415 EDLSLSEVQQLT
+415 EDLSLPEVTQLSK
-427 RLLNPDLLSLSTAAG
+427 LLNPDLLALSTATG

-449 DAAFAEQL
+449 DELFGEQL

-463 IKGGKLHIQGAV
+463 LKQGKLVVAGAT
-475 IDLSHLS
+475 IDLTHLT
-482 APDMTGAEGKIQ
+482 APDMTGVEGKIQ

-500 ALQLTLETLAVQEE
+500 ALQLTLATLEQQEE
-514 VAQDFAGK
+514 VAQDLAGK
-522 SREKERLYQDML
+522 TREKERLYHDLL
-534 QAEEDIKKFA
+534 QAEDDLKKFA
-544 RYSQMRETL
+544 RYSEMAELL
-553 DAQQQLSD
+553 DEQQALAD
-561 ELGTEEELL
+561 ELAKEEEIL
-570 HEQLAEVQHKASSLS
+570 HEQLAQVQQKASSLS
-585 DRRNLILNKQDQL
+585 DRRNLITNKQDQL
-598 RRQSERLEHEKKDRI
+598 KRQAERIEHEKKDRI

-620 TGRVTPYPID
+620 SGKVTPYPIE
-630 IQLEFENLADEL
+630 IVLEYDNLADEL
-642 RAYNKYCQEL
+642 RSYNKHCQEL

-658 IKNTYLFIFNAG
+658 VKNTYLFIFNAG
-670 ITKFEAETDEEAKYQ
+670 ISKFEAETDEDTKYL
-685 KLISAFHHLDKER
+685 KLIAAYHHLDKER

-712 ASTLKGLRADLERLH
+712 ASTLKGLRTDLDRLH

-756 VLVGHIDTIL
+756 LLVGHIDTIL
-766 STSDAYQQGDTLDLL
+766 TTSEAYEQGDTLDLL
-781 APGVTSAERDINSA
+781 ATGVTVETRDINAA

-802 ASDKGGLTLSDLFDI
+802 ASEKAGLTLSDLFDI
-817 RFKVVNRAGDTEYF
+817 RFKVVNRAGDVEYF

-922 QNWVDEKDWILCEQ
+922 QNWVDEKDWIICEQ
-936 LSADSSADQMQI
+936 INDNLSENVELPLETDADKPLEQDVENAS
-948 NNKQAAELQSQQ
+948 
-960 TVATTD
+960 

>member
-1 MSELLTADKAKNE
+1 MSE

-85 DQSYILLEANLPDG
+85 DQSYILLEANLPEG

-126 LTHYVSEN
+126 LNHFVSEN

-140 KLDHHLRGLGFDPLE
+140 KLDHHLRGLGFEPLE

-225 KVDFYSVW
+225 KVDFYTVW

-245 ELAALEGQQQAVEAL
+245 ELKALENQQQAVEAL

-283 ALIDFQSYL
+283 ALIEFQSYL
-292 DGQQGELAQ
+292 DEQQHELAE
-301 QLEEFSREKLQLE
+301 QLENLAQEKHQLE
-314 EKQRL
+314 DKQRL

-328 SRAQALK
+328 SKQLGLK
-335 VWFSEHDA
+335 SWFDEHDA
-343 LAQRFGLTNQATLQ
+343 LAQRFGLTNLPTLQ
-357 SNLANIREQYE
+357 TNLANIRNQFER
-368 KLSHSLQGAAN
+368 LSNSLQGAAN

-389 AQAQKQLKSLK
+389 AQTQKQLKSLK

-415 EDLSLSEVQQLT
+415 EDLSLNEVQQLT
-427 RLLNPDLLSLSTAAG
+427 KLLNPDLLSLSTAPG

-449 DAAFAEQL
+449 EDAFAAQL

-463 IKGGKLHIQGAV
+463 FKGGKLVLPGATL
-475 IDLSHLS
+475 DLAHLQS
-482 APDMTGAEGKIQ
+482 PDMAGSEGKVA

-500 ALQLTLETLAVQEE
+500 ALQITLATLEQQAE
-514 VAQDFAGK
+514 VAEDFAGK

-534 QAEEDIKKFA
+534 QAEEDLKRFA
-544 RYSQMRETL
+544 RYSEMATLL

-561 ELGTEEELL
+561 ELTQEEEIL
-570 HEQLAEVQHKASSLS
+570 HEQLAQVQQKASSLS
-585 DRRNLILNKQDQL
+585 DRRNLVTNKQDQL
-598 RRQSERLEHEKKDRI
+598 KRQLERIEHEKKDRI

-620 TGRVTPYPID
+620 SGRVTPYPIE
-630 IQLEFENLADEL
+630 INLEYDNLADEL
-642 RAYNKYCQEL
+642 RSYNKHCQEL

-658 IKNTYLFIFNAG
+658 VKNTYLFIFNAG
-670 ITKFEAETDEEAKYQ
+670 ISKFEAESDEETKYQ

-712 ASTLKGLRADLERLH
+712 ASTLKGLRSDLDRLH

-756 VLVGHIDTIL
+756 LLVGHIDTIL
-766 STSDAYQQGDTLDLL
+766 STSEAYEQGDTLDLL

-802 ASDKGGLTLSDLFDI
+802 ASEKGGLTLSDLFDI
-817 RFKVVNRAGDTEYF
+817 RFKVVNRAGDIEFF

-936 LSADSSADQMQI
+936 LKSPTADSEA
-948 NNKQAAELQSQQ
+948 NPELAENQAVEA
-960 TVATTD
+960 

>member
-1 MSELLTADKAKNE
+1 MSE

-85 DQSYILLEANLPDG
+85 DQSYILLEANLPEG

-126 LTHYVSEN
+126 LAHYVSEN

-140 KLDHHLRGLGFDPLE
+140 KLDHHLRNLGFEPLE

-225 KVDFYSVW
+225 KVDFYTVW

-245 ELAALEGQQQAVEAL
+245 ELKALENQQQAVEAL
-260 ENLLDNRAVLKGRLA
+260 ENLIDNRAVLKGRLA

-283 ALIDFQSYL
+283 ALIEFQSYL
-292 DGQQGELAQ
+292 DEQQDELGGQLEALAQ
-301 QLEEFSREKLQLE
+301 EKHQLED
-314 EKQRL
+314 KQRL
-319 YVSQIKELS
+319 YVGQIKELS
-328 SRAQALK
+328 SKQLGLK
-335 VWFSEHDA
+335 SWFDEHDA
-343 LAQRFGLTNQATLQ
+343 LAQRFGLTNLPTLQ
-357 SNLANIREQYE
+357 SNLANIRAQYE
-368 KLSHSLQGAAN
+368 SLSHSLQGAAN

-389 AQAQKQLKSLK
+389 QQTQKQLKSLK

-415 EDLSLSEVQQLT
+415 EDLSLGEVQQLT
-427 RLLNPDLLSLSTAAG
+427 KLLNPDLLSLSTASG
-442 GDVVITD
+442 GDVVISD
-449 DAAFAEQL
+449 DDAFAEQL
-457 GAIADC
+457 GQIADAF
-463 IKGGKLHIQGAV
+463 KGGKLHLAGAT
-475 IDLSHLS
+475 IDLTHLT
-482 APDMTGAEGKIQ
+482 APDMAGSEGKVA

-500 ALQLTLETLAVQEE
+500 ALQLTLATLDQQAE
-514 VAQDFAGK
+514 VAVDFAGK

-534 QAEEDIKKFA
+534 QAEEDLKRFA
-544 RYSQMRETL
+544 RYSEMAQLL
-553 DAQQQLSD
+553 DEQQLLS
-561 ELGTEEELL
+561 EQLTQEEDIV
-570 HEQLAEVQHKASSLS
+570 HEQLAQVQQKASSLS
-585 DRRNLILNKQDQL
+585 DRRNLITNKQDQL
-598 RRQSERLEHEKKDRI
+598 KRQLERIEHEKKDRI

-620 TGRVTPYPID
+620 SGRVTPYPIE
-630 IQLEFENLADEL
+630 INLEYDNLADEL
-642 RAYNKYCQEL
+642 RSYNKHCQEL

-670 ITKFEAETDEEAKYQ
+670 ISKFEAETDEEAKYQ

-712 ASTLKGLRADLERLH
+712 ASTLKGLRSDLDRLH

-756 VLVGHIDTIL
+756 ILVGHIDIIL
-766 STSDAYQQGDTLDLL
+766 TTSDAYQQGDNLDLL

-802 ASDKGGLTLSDLFDI
+802 ASEKGGLTLSDLFDI
-817 RFKVVNRAGDTEYF
+817 RFKVVNRAGEVEFF

-922 QNWVDEKDWILCEQ
+922 QNWVDEKDWIICEQ
-936 LSADSSADQMQI
+936 LSGQDA
-948 NNKQAAELQSQQ
+948 
-960 TVATTD
+960 ATTAPEVLNENQSVDA

>member
-1 MSELLTADKAKNE
+1 MSE

-85 DQSYILLEANLPDG
+85 DQSYILLEANLPEG

-140 KLDHHLRGLGFDPLE
+140 KLDHHLRNLGFEPLE

-225 KVDFYSVW
+225 KVDFYTVW

-245 ELAALEGQQQAVEAL
+245 ELKALENQQQAVEAL
-260 ENLLDNRAVLKGRLA
+260 ENLIDNRAVLKGRLA

-283 ALIDFQSYL
+283 ALIEFQSYL
-292 DGQQGELAQ
+292 DEQQQELGEQLEALAQ
-301 QLEEFSREKLQLE
+301 EKHQLED
-314 EKQRL
+314 KQRL
-319 YVSQIKELS
+319 YVGQIKELS
-328 SRAQALK
+328 SKQLGLK
-335 VWFSEHDA
+335 SWFDEHDA
-343 LAQRFGLTNQATLQ
+343 LAQRFGLTNLPTLQ
-357 SNLANIREQYE
+357 SNLANIRAQYE
-368 KLSHSLQGAAN
+368 SLSHSLQGAAN

-389 AQAQKQLKSLK
+389 AQTQKQLKSLK

-415 EDLSLSEVQQLT
+415 EDLSLGEVQQLT
-427 RLLNPDLLSLSTAAG
+427 KLLNPDLLSLSTASG
-442 GDVVITD
+442 GDVVISD
-449 DAAFAEQL
+449 DDAFAEQL
-457 GAIADC
+457 GQIADAF
-463 IKGGKLHIQGAV
+463 KGGKLHLAGAT
-475 IDLSHLS
+475 IDLSHLT
-482 APDMTGAEGKIQ
+482 APDMAGSEGKVA

-500 ALQLTLETLAVQEE
+500 ALQLTLATLDQQAE
-514 VAQDFAGK
+514 VAVDFAGK

-534 QAEEDIKKFA
+534 QAEEDLKRFA
-544 RYSQMRETL
+544 RYSEMAQLL
-553 DAQQQLSD
+553 DEQQLLSD
-561 ELGTEEELL
+561 QLTQEEEIV
-570 HEQLAEVQHKASSLS
+570 HEQLAQVQQKASSLS
-585 DRRNLILNKQDQL
+585 DRRNLITNKQDQL
-598 RRQSERLEHEKKDRI
+598 KRQLERIEHEKKDRI

-620 TGRVTPYPID
+620 SGRVTPYPIE
-630 IQLEFENLADEL
+630 INLEYDNLADEL
-642 RAYNKYCQEL
+642 RSYNKHCQEL

-670 ITKFEAETDEEAKYQ
+670 ISKFEAETDEEAKYQ

-712 ASTLKGLRADLERLH
+712 ASTLKGLRSDLDRLH

-756 VLVGHIDTIL
+756 LLVGHIDTIL
-766 STSDAYQQGDTLDLL
+766 TTSDAYQQGDTLDLL

-802 ASDKGGLTLSDLFDI
+802 ASEKGGLTLSDLFDI
-817 RFKVVNRAGDTEYF
+817 RFKVVNRAGEVEFF

-922 QNWVDEKDWILCEQ
+922 QNWVDEKDWIICEQ
-936 LSADSSADQMQI
+936 LTQDALPEVLPENQPET
-948 NNKQAAELQSQQ
+948 AEQPDENQP
-960 TVATTD
+960 VAL

>member
-1 MSELLTADKAKNE
+1 MSES
-14 LYGLTKLALL
+14 YGLTKLALL

-126 LTHYVSEN
+126 LNHFIIDN
-134 SIIRYN
+134 SIIRYS
-140 KLDHHLRGLGFDPLE
+140 KLDHQLKSLGFDPLE

-163 MLTGGATPYDS
+163 LLTGGATPFDS

-225 KVDFYSVW
+225 KVDFYTVW

-245 ELAALEGQQQAVEAL
+245 ELKALESQQQAVEAL
-260 ENLLDNRAVLKGRLA
+260 ESLLDNRSVLKGRLA
-275 AYAPKLDK
+275 AYAPKLDS
-283 ALIDFQSYL
+283 ALVEFHSYL
-292 DGQQGELAQ
+292 EQQQSELGYQISELAEEKV
-301 QLEEFSREKLQLE
+301 QLED
-314 EKQRL
+314 KQRL
-319 YVSQIKELS
+319 FVNQIKELS
-328 SRAQALK
+328 TKQQGLK
-335 VWFSEHDA
+335 VWFDEYDQLH
-343 LAQRFGLTNQATLQ
+343 QRFGLTNLPTLQ
-357 SNLANIREQYE
+357 SNQANIRSQYE
-368 KLSHSLQGAAN
+368 RLSNSLQGAAN
-379 LNPAT
+379 LNPVT

-415 EDLSLSEVQQLT
+415 EDLSLNEVQQLAKI
-427 RLLNPDLLSLSTAAG
+427 LNPDLLSLSTATG

-449 DAAFAEQL
+449 DDAFAEQL

-463 IKGGKLHIQGAV
+463 FQGGKLHLGGV
-475 IDLSHLS
+475 EIDLTHLS
-482 APDMTGAEGKIQ
+482 APNMSGAEDKIQ

-500 ALQLTLETLAVQEE
+500 ALQLTVATLAAQEE

-534 QAEEDIKKFA
+534 QAEEDIKRFA
-544 RYSQMRETL
+544 RYSQMQDIA
-553 DAQQQLSD
+553 DAQQELHDQL
-561 ELGTEEELL
+561 TQEEDIL
-570 HEQLAEVQHKASSLS
+570 HERLAEVQQRAASLA

-598 RRQSERLEHEKKDRI
+598 KRQSERIEHEKKDRI

-620 TGRVTPYPID
+620 SGRVTSYPIE
-630 IQLEFENLADEL
+630 ITLEFDNLADEL
-642 RAYNKYCQEL
+642 RSYNKYCQEL
-652 KLLEIN
+652 KLLDIN

-670 ITKFEAETDEEAKYQ
+670 ISKFEAETDEDTKYQ

-698 EAIERRARVALTEV
+698 DAIERRARVALTEV
-712 ASTLKGLRADLERLH
+712 ASTLKGLRSDLERLH

-756 VLVGHIDTIL
+756 LLVGHIDMIL
-766 STSDAYQQGDTLDLL
+766 STSEHYEQGDTLDLL
-781 APGVTSAERDINSA
+781 APGITSAERDINAA

-802 ASDKGGLTLSDLFDI
+802 ASEKGGLTLSDLFDI
-817 RFKVVNRAGDTEYF
+817 RFKVVNRAGDIEYF

-922 QNWVDEKDWILCEQ
+922 QNWVDEKDWIICEQ
-936 LSADSSADQMQI
+936 VTQLDELLRDDDVAI
-948 NNKQAAELQSQQ
+948 ETPAEQP
-960 TVATTD
+960 A

>member
-1 MSELLTADKAKNE
+1 MSE

-126 LTHYVSEN
+126 LNHFIVDN
-134 SIIRYN
+134 SIIRYS
-140 KLDHHLRGLGFDPLE
+140 KLDHQLKSLGFEPLE

-163 MLTGGATPYDS
+163 LLTGGATPYDS

-225 KVDFYSVW
+225 KVDFYTVW

-245 ELAALEGQQQAVEAL
+245 ELKALESQQQAVEAL
-260 ENLLDNRAVLKGRLA
+260 ESLLDNRSVLKGRLA
-275 AYAPKLDK
+275 AYAPKLDN
-283 ALIDFQSYL
+283 ALVEFHSYL
-292 DGQQGELAQ
+292 EQQQSELGYQLSELAEEKV
-301 QLEEFSREKLQLE
+301 QLED
-314 EKQRL
+314 KQRL
-319 YVSQIKELS
+319 FVNQIKELS
-328 SRAQALK
+328 TKHQALK
-335 VWFSEHDA
+335 GWFDEYDQLH
-343 LAQRFGLTNQATLQ
+343 QRFGLTNLPTLQ
-357 SNLANIREQYE
+357 SNQANIRTQYE
-368 KLSHSLQGAAN
+368 RLSHSLQGAAN
-379 LNPAT
+379 LNPIT

-415 EDLSLSEVQQLT
+415 EDLSLNEVQQLVKV
-427 RLLNPDLLSLSTAAG
+427 LNPDLLSLSTATG

-449 DAAFAEQL
+449 EHAFAEQL
-457 GAIADC
+457 GVIAEC
-463 IKGGKLHIQGAV
+463 FHGGKLHLNGV
-475 IDLSHLS
+475 EIDLAHLS
-482 APDMTGAEGKIQ
+482 APNMSGAEDKIQ

-500 ALQLTLETLAVQEE
+500 ALQLTVATLAAQEE

-534 QAEEDIKKFA
+534 QAEEDIKRFA
-544 RYSQMRETL
+544 RFSQMQDIV
-553 DAQQQLSD
+553 DAQQELQEQLAQ
-561 ELGTEEELL
+561 EEDIL
-570 HEQLAEVQHKASSLS
+570 HERLAEVQQRAASLS

-598 RRQSERLEHEKKDRI
+598 KRQSERLEHEKKDRI

-620 TGRVTPYPID
+620 SGRVTPYPIE
-630 IQLEFENLADEL
+630 ITLEFDNLADEL
-642 RAYNKYCQEL
+642 RSYNKYCQEL
-652 KLLEIN
+652 KLLDIN

-670 ITKFEAETDEEAKYQ
+670 ISKFEAESDEDSKYQ

-712 ASTLKGLRADLERLH
+712 ASTLKGLRSDLERLH

-756 VLVGHIDTIL
+756 LLVGHIDMIL
-766 STSDAYQQGDTLDLL
+766 STSEHYEQGDTLDLL
-781 APGVTSAERDINSA
+781 APGITSAERDINAA

-802 ASDKGGLTLSDLFDI
+802 ASEKGGLTLSDLFDI
-817 RFKVVNRAGDTEYF
+817 RFKVVNRAGDVEYF

-922 QNWVDEKDWILCEQ
+922 QNWVDEKDWIICEQ
-936 LSADSSADQMQI
+936 VTQLDELLRDDPASAVDAHT
-948 NNKQAAELQSQQ
+948 EQSM
-960 TVATTD
+960 

>member
-1 MSELLTADKAKNE
+1 MSE

-85 DQSYILLEANLPDG
+85 DQSYILLEANLPEG

-126 LTHYVSEN
+126 LSHYVSEN

-140 KLDHHLRGLGFDPLE
+140 KLDHHLRNLGFEPLE

-225 KVDFYSVW
+225 KVDFYTVW

-245 ELAALEGQQQAVEAL
+245 ELKALENQQQAVEAL
-260 ENLLDNRAVLKGRLA
+260 ENLIDNRAVLKGRLA

-283 ALIDFQSYL
+283 ALIEFQSYL
-292 DGQQGELAQ
+292 DEQQQELGEQLEALAQ
-301 QLEEFSREKLQLE
+301 EKHQLED
-314 EKQRL
+314 KQRL
-319 YVSQIKELS
+319 YVGQIKELS
-328 SRAQALK
+328 SKQLGLK
-335 VWFSEHDA
+335 SWFDEHDA
-343 LAQRFGLTNQATLQ
+343 LAQRFGLTNLPTLQ
-357 SNLANIREQYE
+357 SNLANIRAQYE
-368 KLSHSLQGAAN
+368 SLSHSLQGAAN

-389 AQAQKQLKSLK
+389 AQTQKQLKSLK

-415 EDLSLSEVQQLT
+415 EDLSLGEVQQLT
-427 RLLNPDLLSLSTAAG
+427 KLLNPDLLSLSTASG
-442 GDVVITD
+442 GDVVISD
-449 DAAFAEQL
+449 DDAFAEQL
-457 GAIADC
+457 GQIADAF
-463 IKGGKLHIQGAV
+463 KGGKLHLAGGT
-475 IDLSHLS
+475 IDLSHLT
-482 APDMTGAEGKIQ
+482 APDMAGSEGKVA

-500 ALQLTLETLAVQEE
+500 ALQLTLATLDQQAE
-514 VAQDFAGK
+514 VAVDFAGK

-534 QAEEDIKKFA
+534 QAEEDLKRFA
-544 RYSQMRETL
+544 RYSEMAQLL
-553 DAQQQLSD
+553 DEQQLLSD
-561 ELGTEEELL
+561 QLTQEEEIV
-570 HEQLAEVQHKASSLS
+570 HEQLAQVQQKASSLS
-585 DRRNLILNKQDQL
+585 DRRNLITNKQDQL
-598 RRQSERLEHEKKDRI
+598 KRQLERIEHEKKDRI

-620 TGRVTPYPID
+620 SGRVTPYPIE
-630 IQLEFENLADEL
+630 INLEYDNLADEL
-642 RAYNKYCQEL
+642 RSYNKHCQEL

-670 ITKFEAETDEEAKYQ
+670 ISKFEAETDEEAKYQ

-712 ASTLKGLRADLERLH
+712 ASTLKGLRSDLDRLH

-756 VLVGHIDTIL
+756 LLVGHIDTIL
-766 STSDAYQQGDTLDLL
+766 TTSDAYQQGDTLDLL

-802 ASDKGGLTLSDLFDI
+802 ASEKGGLTLSDLFDI
-817 RFKVVNRAGDTEYF
+817 RFKVVNRAGEVEFF

-922 QNWVDEKDWILCEQ
+922 QNWVDEKDWIICEQ
-936 LSADSSADQMQI
+936 LSQEVTPEMLPEEIPEDTAQLDKNQP
-948 NNKQAAELQSQQ
+948 
-960 TVATTD
+960 VA

>member
-1 MSELLTADKAKNE
+1 MSE

-126 LTHYVSEN
+126 LNHFIVDN
-134 SIIRYN
+134 SIIRYS
-140 KLDHHLRGLGFDPLE
+140 KLDHQLKSLGFEPLE

-225 KVDFYSVW
+225 KVDFYTVW

-245 ELAALEGQQQAVEAL
+245 ELKALENQQQAVEAL
-260 ENLLDNRAVLKGRLA
+260 ESLLDNRSVLKGRLA
-275 AYAPKLDK
+275 AYAPKLDS
-283 ALIDFQSYL
+283 ALVEFHSYVEQQQSELGY
-292 DGQQGELAQ
+292 QVSELAEEKV
-301 QLEEFSREKLQLE
+301 QLED
-314 EKQRL
+314 KQRL
-319 YVSQIKELS
+319 FVNQIKELS
-328 SRAQALK
+328 TKQQALT
-335 VWFSEHDA
+335 VWFEEYDQLHH
-343 LAQRFGLTNQATLQ
+343 RFGLTNLPTLQ
-357 SNLANIREQYE
+357 SNQANIRSQYE
-368 KLSHSLQGAAN
+368 RLSHSLQGAAN
-379 LNPAT
+379 LNPVT

-415 EDLSLSEVQQLT
+415 EDLSLNEVQQLAKV
-427 RLLNPDLLSLSTAAG
+427 LNPDLLSLSTASG
-442 GDVVITD
+442 GDVLITD
-449 DAAFAEQL
+449 DDAFAEQL

-463 IKGGKLHIQGAV
+463 FQGGKLHLGGV
-475 IDLSHLS
+475 EIDLAHLS
-482 APDMTGAEGKIQ
+482 APNMSGAEDKIQ

-500 ALQLTLETLAVQEE
+500 ALQLTVATLAAQEE

-534 QAEEDIKKFA
+534 QAEEDIKRFA
-544 RYSQMRETL
+544 RYSQMQEIAE
-553 DAQQQLSD
+553 AQQELQEQL
-561 ELGTEEELL
+561 TQEEDIL
-570 HEQLAEVQHKASSLS
+570 HERLAEVQQRAASLS

-598 RRQSERLEHEKKDRI
+598 KRQSERIEHEKKDRI

-620 TGRVTPYPID
+620 SGRVTPYPIE
-630 IQLEFENLADEL
+630 ITLEFDNLADEL
-642 RAYNKYCQEL
+642 RSYNKHCQEL
-652 KLLEIN
+652 KLLDIN

-670 ITKFEAETDEEAKYQ
+670 ISKFEAETDEDTKYQ

-698 EAIERRARVALTEV
+698 DAIERRARVALTEV
-712 ASTLKGLRADLERLH
+712 ASTLKGLRSDLERLH

-756 VLVGHIDTIL
+756 LLVGHIDMIL
-766 STSDAYQQGDTLDLL
+766 TTSEHYEQGDTLDLL
-781 APGVTSAERDINSA
+781 APGITSAERDINAA

-802 ASDKGGLTLSDLFDI
+802 ASEKGGLTLSDLFDI
-817 RFKVVNRAGDTEYF
+817 RFKVVNRAGDIEYF

-936 LSADSSADQMQI
+936 VTQLDQLLESTEDV
-948 NNKQAAELQSQQ
+948 AA
-960 TVATTD
+960 VDA

>member
-1 MSELLTADKAKNE
+1 MSE

-85 DQSYILLEANLPDG
+85 DQSYILLEANLPEG

-140 KLDHHLRGLGFDPLE
+140 KLDHHLRNLGFDPLE

-225 KVDFYSVW
+225 KVDFYTVW

-245 ELAALEGQQQAVEAL
+245 ELKALENQQQAVEAL
-260 ENLLDNRAVLKGRLA
+260 ENLIDNRAVLKGRLA

-283 ALIDFQSYL
+283 ALIEFQSYL
-292 DGQQGELAQ
+292 DEQQQELGEQLEALAQ
-301 QLEEFSREKLQLE
+301 EKHQLED
-314 EKQRL
+314 KQRL
-319 YVSQIKELS
+319 YVGQIKELS
-328 SRAQALK
+328 SKQLGLK
-335 VWFSEHDA
+335 SWFDEHDA
-343 LAQRFGLTNQATLQ
+343 LAQRFGLTNLPTLQ
-357 SNLANIREQYE
+357 SNLANIRAQYE
-368 KLSHSLQGAAN
+368 SLSHSLQGAAN

-389 AQAQKQLKSLK
+389 AQTQKQLKSLK

-415 EDLSLSEVQQLT
+415 EDLSLGEVQQLT
-427 RLLNPDLLSLSTAAG
+427 KLLNPDLLSLSTASG
-442 GDVVITD
+442 GDVVISD
-449 DAAFAEQL
+449 DDAFAEQL
-457 GAIADC
+457 GQIADAF
-463 IKGGKLHIQGAV
+463 KGGKLHLAGAT
-475 IDLSHLS
+475 IDLSHLT
-482 APDMTGAEGKIQ
+482 APDMAGSEGKVA

-500 ALQLTLETLAVQEE
+500 ALQLTLATLDQQAE
-514 VAQDFAGK
+514 VAVDFAGK

-534 QAEEDIKKFA
+534 QAEEDLKRFA
-544 RYSQMRETL
+544 RYSEMAQLL
-553 DAQQQLSD
+553 DEQQLLSD
-561 ELGTEEELL
+561 QLTQEEEIV
-570 HEQLAEVQHKASSLS
+570 HEQLAQVQQKASSLS
-585 DRRNLILNKQDQL
+585 DRRNLITNKQDQL
-598 RRQSERLEHEKKDRI
+598 KRQLERIEHEKKDRI

-620 TGRVTPYPID
+620 SGRVTPYPIE
-630 IQLEFENLADEL
+630 INLEYDNLADEL
-642 RAYNKYCQEL
+642 RSYNKHCQEL

-670 ITKFEAETDEEAKYQ
+670 ISKFEAETDEEAKYQ

-712 ASTLKGLRADLERLH
+712 ASTLKDLRSDLDRLH

-756 VLVGHIDTIL
+756 LLVGHIDTIL
-766 STSDAYQQGDTLDLL
+766 TTSDAYQQGDTLDLL

-802 ASDKGGLTLSDLFDI
+802 ASEKGGLTLSDLFDI
-817 RFKVVNRAGDTEYF
+817 RFKVVNRAGEVEFF

-922 QNWVDEKDWILCEQ
+922 QNWVDEKDWIICEQ
-936 LSADSSADQMQI
+936 LTQDALPEVLPEDQPET
-948 NNKQAAELQSQQ
+948 AEQPDENQP
-960 TVATTD
+960 VAL

>member
-1 MSELLTADKAKNE
+1 MSE

-30 KCVIPLDDAASICAP
+30 KCVIPLDNSASICAP

-85 DQSYILLEANLPDG
+85 DQSYILLEANLPNG

-111 AGYQFQYF
+111 AGYQYQYF
-119 CYRGKLD
+119 CYNGKLNLD
-126 LTHYVSEN
+126 HYLVNN
-134 SIIRYN
+134 SIIKYN
-140 KLDHHLRGLGFDPLE
+140 KLDHHLRQLGFDPLE
-155 LKPSELNA
+155 LKPSELNS

-225 KVDFYSVW
+225 KVDFYTVW

-245 ELAALEGQQQAVEAL
+245 ELKALENQQQAVEAL
-260 ENLLDNRAVLKGRLA
+260 ENLIDNRSVLKGRLA
-275 AYAPKLDK
+275 AYAPKLDR
-283 ALIDFQSYL
+283 ALVEFQSYL
-292 DGQQGELAQ
+292 EDQQAELSGNLEELHREKS
-301 QLEEFSREKLQLE
+301 QLED
-314 EKQRL
+314 KQRL
-319 YVSQIKELS
+319 YVGQIKELS
-328 SRAQALK
+328 GRKLELQQ
-335 VWFSEHDA
+335 WFTEHDT
-343 LAQRFGLTNQATLQ
+343 LAQRFGLTNLPTLQ
-357 SNLANIREQYE
+357 SNLANIRQSYE
-368 KLSHSLQGAAN
+368 SLSHSLQGAAN
-379 LNPAT
+379 LNPVT

-389 AQAQKQLKSLK
+389 AQTQKQLKSLK

-415 EDLSLSEVQQLT
+415 EDLSLPEVQQLIKA
-427 RLLNPDLLSLSTAAG
+427 LNPDLLSLSTASG
-442 GDVVITD
+442 GDVQISDD
-449 DAAFAEQL
+449 DAFGEQL
-457 GAIADC
+457 SQLADC
-463 IKGGKLHIQGAV
+463 FRQGKLHLKGAV
-475 IDLSHLS
+475 IDLAHLS
-482 APDMTGAEGKIQ
+482 APDMTGVEGKIQ

-500 ALQLTLETLAVQEE
+500 ALQLTLATLEQQEE
-514 VAQDFAGK
+514 VAQDLAGK
-522 SREKERLYQDML
+522 TREKERLYADML
-534 QAEEDIKKFA
+534 QAEEDLKRFA
-544 RYSQMRETL
+544 RYEQMREL
-553 DAQQQLSD
+553 RDQQQELVD
-561 ELGTEEELL
+561 ELDREEEIL

-585 DRRNLILNKQDQL
+585 DRRNLVTNKQDQL
-598 RRQSERLEHEKKDRI
+598 KRQLERIEHEKKERI

-620 TGRVTPYPID
+620 SGKVTPYPIE
-630 IQLEFENLADEL
+630 ITLEYDNLADEL
-642 RAYNKYCQEL
+642 RSYNKHCQEL

-658 IKNTYLFIFNAG
+658 VKNTYLFIFNAG
-670 ITKFEAETDEEAKYQ
+670 ISKFEAETDEDAKYQ
-685 KLISAFHHLDKER
+685 KLIQAFHHLDKER
-698 EAIERRARVALTEV
+698 DAIERRARVALTEV
-712 ASTLKGLRADLERLH
+712 ASTLKGLRSDLDRLH

-756 VLVGHIDTIL
+756 LLVGHIDTIL
-766 STSDAYQQGDTLDLL
+766 TTSDAYQQGDTLDLL
-781 APGVTSAERDINSA
+781 APGVTTDEREINAA

-802 ASDKGGLTLSDLFDI
+802 ASDKAGLTLSDLFDI
-817 RFKVVNRAGDTEYF
+817 RFKVVNRAGDVEYF

-922 QNWVDEKDWILCEQ
+922 QNWVDEKDWIICEQ
-936 LSADSSADQMQI
+936 ISQLDQILQAEVAAIDAANGNTSQDVTASDSI
-948 NNKQAAELQSQQ
+948 VVE
-960 TVATTD
+960 

>member
-1 MSELLTADKAKNE
+1 MSE

-30 KCVIPLDDAASICAP
+30 KCVIPLDHSASICAP

-73 DLDETRKFYFGT
+73 DLDETRKFYFGS
-85 DQSYILLEANLPDG
+85 DQSYILLEANLSNG

-111 AGYQFQYF
+111 AGYQYQYF
-119 CYRGKLD
+119 CYNGRLNLD
-126 LTHYVSEN
+126 HYLVQH
-134 SIIRYN
+134 SIIKYN
-140 KLDHHLRGLGFDPLE
+140 KLDSHLRQLGFDPLE
-155 LKPSELNA
+155 LKPAELNA
-163 MLTGGATPYDS
+163 LLTGGATPFDS

-201 LHRLTAQDVKRLL
+201 LHRLSAQDIKRLL

-245 ELAALEGQQQAVEAL
+245 ELKALENQQQAVTAL
-260 ENLLDNRAVLKGRLA
+260 EHLIDNRAVLKGRLA
-275 AYAPKLDK
+275 AYAPKLDQ
-283 ALIDFQSYL
+283 ALVEFQNYL
-292 DGQQGELAQ
+292 ADQQAELSHSFDELQ
-301 QLEEFSREKLQLE
+301 REKQQLE

-319 YVSQIKELS
+319 YVGQIKELS
-328 SRAQALK
+328 GRKSQLNQ
-335 VWFSEHDA
+335 WFTEFDG
-343 LAQRFGLTNQATLQ
+343 LAQHFSLSNIATLQ
-357 SNLANIREQYE
+357 SNLANTRHQYE
-368 KLSHSLQGAAN
+368 ALSHSLQGAAN
-379 LNPAT
+379 LNPIT

-389 AQAQKQLKSLK
+389 AQTQKQLKSLK

-415 EDLSLSEVQQLT
+415 EDLSLPEVQQLMKA
-427 RLLNPDLLSLSTAAG
+427 LNPDLLALSTASG

-449 DAAFAEQL
+449 DALFGEQL
-457 GAIADC
+457 AQLADC
-463 IKGGKLHIQGAV
+463 FRGGKLHLAGAS
-475 IDLSHLS
+475 IDLAHLS
-482 APDMTGAEGKIQ
+482 TPDMTGVEGKIQ
-494 LKEQIE
+494 LKEQID
-500 ALQLTLETLAVQEE
+500 ALQLTLATLEQQAE
-514 VAQDFAGK
+514 VAEDIVGK
-522 SREKERLYQDML
+522 TREKERLYADLL
-534 QAEEDIKKFA
+534 QAEDDLKRFA
-544 RYSQMRETL
+544 RFEQMQELQTE
-553 DAQQQLSD
+553 QQALFD
-561 ELGTEEELL
+561 ELEQEEELL
-570 HEQLAEVQHKASSLS
+570 HAQLADVQHRASTLS
-585 DRRNLILNKQDQL
+585 DRRNLISNKQDQL
-598 RRQSERLEHEKKDRI
+598 KRQLERIEQEKKERI

-620 TGRVTPYPID
+620 SGKVTPYPID
-630 IQLEFENLADEL
+630 IVLEYDNLADEL
-642 RAYNKYCQEL
+642 RAYNKHCQEL

-658 IKNTYLFIFNAG
+658 VKNTYLFIFNAG
-670 ITKFEAETDEEAKYQ
+670 ISKFEAESDEDAKYE
-685 KLISAFHHLDKER
+685 KLIQAYHHLDKER
-698 EAIERRARVALTEV
+698 AAIERRARVALTEV
-712 ASTLKGLRADLERLH
+712 ASTLKGLRSDLERLH

-756 VLVGHIDTIL
+756 LLVGHIDTIL
-766 STSDAYQQGDTLDLL
+766 TTSDAYQQGDTLDLL
-781 APGVTSAERDINSA
+781 APGTTTDEREINAA

-802 ASDKGGLTLSDLFDI
+802 ASEKAGLTLSDLFDI
-817 RFKVVNRAGDTEYF
+817 RFKVVNRAGEIEYF

-922 QNWVDEKDWILCEQ
+922 QNWVDEKDWIICEQ
-936 LSADSSADQMQI
+936 ITQLDSLLQQVVPSEPMD
-948 NNKQAAELQSQQ
+948 AEN
-960 TVATTD
+960 A

>member
-1 MSELLTADKAKNE
+1 MSE

-85 DQSYILLEANLPDG
+85 DQSYILLEANLPEG

-126 LTHYVSEN
+126 LAHYVSEN

-140 KLDHHLRGLGFDPLE
+140 KLDHHLRNLGFEPLE

-225 KVDFYSVW
+225 KVDFYTVW

-245 ELAALEGQQQAVEAL
+245 ELKALENQQEAVEAL

-283 ALIDFQSYL
+283 ALVEFQSYL
-292 DGQQGELAQ
+292 DEQQQELGF
-301 QLEEFSREKLQLE
+301 QLEALSQEKHQLE
-314 EKQRL
+314 DKQRL
-319 YVSQIKELS
+319 YVGQIKELS
-328 SRAQALK
+328 SKQLGLK
-335 VWFSEHDA
+335 SWFDEHDA
-343 LAQRFGLTNQATLQ
+343 LAQRFGLTNLPTLQ
-357 SNLANIREQYE
+357 SNLANIRAQYE
-368 KLSHSLQGAAN
+368 SLSHSLQGAAN

-389 AQAQKQLKSLK
+389 QQTQKQLKSLK

-415 EDLSLSEVQQLT
+415 EDLSLGEVQQLT
-427 RLLNPDLLSLSTAAG
+427 KLLNPDVLSLSTASG
-442 GDVVITD
+442 GDVVISD
-449 DAAFAEQL
+449 DDAFAEQL
-457 GAIADC
+457 GHIADAF
-463 IKGGKLHIQGAV
+463 KGGKLHLAGIS
-475 IDLSHLS
+475 IDLSHLA
-482 APDMTGAEGKIQ
+482 APDMAGSEGKIQ

-500 ALQLTLETLAVQEE
+500 ALQLTLATLEQQAE
-514 VAQDFAGK
+514 VAQDFTGK

-534 QAEEDIKKFA
+534 QAEEDLKRFA
-544 RYSQMRETL
+544 RYSEMAQLL
-553 DAQQQLSD
+553 DEQQLLS
-561 ELGTEEELL
+561 EQLTQEEEIV
-570 HEQLAEVQHKASSLS
+570 HEQLAQVQQKASSLS
-585 DRRNLILNKQDQL
+585 DRRNLITNKQDQL
-598 RRQSERLEHEKKDRI
+598 KRQLERIEHEKKDRI

-620 TGRVTPYPID
+620 SGRVTPYPIE
-630 IQLEFENLADEL
+630 INLEYDNLSDEL
-642 RAYNKYCQEL
+642 RSYNKHCQEL

-670 ITKFEAETDEEAKYQ
+670 ISKFEAETDEESKYQ

-712 ASTLKGLRADLERLH
+712 ASTLKGLRSDLERLH

-766 STSDAYQQGDTLDLL
+766 ATSDAYQQGDTLDLL

-802 ASDKGGLTLSDLFDI
+802 ASEKGGLTLSDLFDI
-817 RFKVVNRAGDTEYF
+817 RFKVVNRAGDVEFF

-922 QNWVDEKDWILCEQ
+922 QNWVDEKDWIICEQ
-936 LSADSSADQMQI
+936 LPSQDTVIAAADVLDENQPVDA
-948 NNKQAAELQSQQ
+948 
-960 TVATTD
+960 

>member
-1 MSELLTADKAKNE
+1 MSE

-126 LTHYVSEN
+126 LNHFIVDN
-134 SIIRYN
+134 SIIRYS
-140 KLDHHLRGLGFDPLE
+140 KLDHQLKSLGFEPLE

-225 KVDFYSVW
+225 KVDFYTVW

-245 ELAALEGQQQAVEAL
+245 ELKALENQQQAVEAL
-260 ENLLDNRAVLKGRLA
+260 ESLLDNRSVLKGRLA
-275 AYAPKLDK
+275 AYAPKLDS
-283 ALIDFQSYL
+283 ALVEFHSYVEQQQSELGY
-292 DGQQGELAQ
+292 QVSELAEEKV
-301 QLEEFSREKLQLE
+301 QLED
-314 EKQRL
+314 KQRL
-319 YVSQIKELS
+319 FVNQIKELS
-328 SRAQALK
+328 TKQQALT
-335 VWFSEHDA
+335 VWFEEYDQLH
-343 LAQRFGLTNQATLQ
+343 QRFGLTNLPTLQ
-357 SNLANIREQYE
+357 SNLANIRSQYE
-368 KLSHSLQGAAN
+368 RLSHSLQGAAN
-379 LNPAT
+379 LNPVT

-415 EDLSLSEVQQLT
+415 EDLSLNEVQQLAKV
-427 RLLNPDLLSLSTAAG
+427 LNPDLLSLSTASG
-442 GDVVITD
+442 GDVLITD
-449 DAAFAEQL
+449 DDAFAEQL

-463 IKGGKLHIQGAV
+463 FHGGKLHLGGV
-475 IDLSHLS
+475 EIDLAHLS
-482 APDMTGAEGKIQ
+482 APNMSGAEDKIQ

-500 ALQLTLETLAVQEE
+500 ALQLTVATLAAQEE

-534 QAEEDIKKFA
+534 QAEEDIKRFA
-544 RYSQMRETL
+544 RYSQMQEIAE
-553 DAQQQLSD
+553 AQQELQEQL
-561 ELGTEEELL
+561 TQEEDIL
-570 HEQLAEVQHKASSLS
+570 HERLAEVQQRAASLS

-598 RRQSERLEHEKKDRI
+598 KRQSERIEHEKKDRI

-620 TGRVTPYPID
+620 SGRVTPYPIE
-630 IQLEFENLADEL
+630 ITLEFDNLADEL
-642 RAYNKYCQEL
+642 RSYNKHCQEL
-652 KLLEIN
+652 KLLDIN

-670 ITKFEAETDEEAKYQ
+670 ISKFEAETDEDTKYQ

-698 EAIERRARVALTEV
+698 DAIERRARVALTEV
-712 ASTLKGLRADLERLH
+712 ASTLKGLRSDLERLH

-756 VLVGHIDTIL
+756 LLVGHIDMIL
-766 STSDAYQQGDTLDLL
+766 TTSEHYEQGDTLDLL
-781 APGVTSAERDINSA
+781 APGITSAERDINAA

-802 ASDKGGLTLSDLFDI
+802 ASEKGGLTLSDLFDI
-817 RFKVVNRAGDTEYF
+817 RFKVVNRAGDIEYF

-936 LSADSSADQMQI
+936 VTQLDQLLESTEDV
-948 NNKQAAELQSQQ
+948 AA
-960 TVATTD
+960 VDA

>member
-1 MSELLTADKAKNE
+1 MSE

-126 LTHYVSEN
+126 LNHFIIDN
-134 SIIRYN
+134 SIIRYS
-140 KLDHHLRGLGFDPLE
+140 KLDHQLKSLGFEPLE

-225 KVDFYSVW
+225 KVDFYTVW

-245 ELAALEGQQQAVEAL
+245 ELKALENQQQAVEAL
-260 ENLLDNRAVLKGRLA
+260 ESLLDNRSVLKGRLA
-275 AYAPKLDK
+275 AYAPKLDS
-283 ALIDFQSYL
+283 ALVEFQSYL
-292 DGQQGELAQ
+292 EQQQTELGYQISELAEEKV
-301 QLEEFSREKLQLE
+301 QLED
-314 EKQRL
+314 KQRL
-319 YVSQIKELS
+319 FVNQIKELS
-328 SRAQALK
+328 TKQQALT
-335 VWFSEHDA
+335 VWFEEYDQLH
-343 LAQRFGLTNQATLQ
+343 QRFGLTNLPTLQ
-357 SNLANIREQYE
+357 SNQANIRSQYE
-368 KLSHSLQGAAN
+368 RLSHSLQGAAN
-379 LNPAT
+379 LNPVT

-415 EDLSLSEVQQLT
+415 EDLSLNEVQQLAKV
-427 RLLNPDLLSLSTAAG
+427 LNPDLLSLSTATG
-442 GDVVITD
+442 GDVLITD
-449 DAAFAEQL
+449 DDVFAEQL

-463 IKGGKLHIQGAV
+463 FQGGKLHLGGV
-475 IDLSHLS
+475 EIDLAHLS
-482 APDMTGAEGKIQ
+482 APNMSGAEDKIQ
-494 LKEQIE
+494 LKEHIE
-500 ALQLTLETLAVQEE
+500 ALQLTVATLAAQEE

-534 QAEEDIKKFA
+534 QAEEDIKRFA
-544 RYSQMRETL
+544 RYSQMQEIA
-553 DAQQQLSD
+553 DAQQELQEQL
-561 ELGTEEELL
+561 TQEEDIL
-570 HEQLAEVQHKASSLS
+570 HERLAEVQQRAASLS

-598 RRQSERLEHEKKDRI
+598 KRQSERIEHEKKDRI

-620 TGRVTPYPID
+620 SGRVTPYPIE
-630 IQLEFENLADEL
+630 ITLEFDNLADEL
-642 RAYNKYCQEL
+642 RSYNKHCHEL
-652 KLLEIN
+652 KLLDIN

-670 ITKFEAETDEEAKYQ
+670 ISKFEAETDEDTKYQ

-712 ASTLKGLRADLERLH
+712 ASTLKGLRSDLERLH

-756 VLVGHIDTIL
+756 VLVGHIDMIL
-766 STSDAYQQGDTLDLL
+766 STSEQYEQGDTLDLL
-781 APGVTSAERDINSA
+781 APGITSAERDINAA

-802 ASDKGGLTLSDLFDI
+802 ASEKAGLTLSDLFDI
-817 RFKVVNRAGDTEYF
+817 RFKVVNRAGDVEYF

-936 LSADSSADQMQI
+936 VTQLDQLLQVAEEASA
-948 NNKQAAELQSQQ
+948 
-960 TVATTD
+960 TDA

>member
-1 MSELLTADKAKNE
+1 MSE

-85 DQSYILLEANLPDG
+85 DQSYILLEANLPEG

-126 LTHYVSEN
+126 LAHYVSEN

-140 KLDHHLRGLGFDPLE
+140 KLDHHLRNLGFEPLE

-225 KVDFYSVW
+225 KVDFYTVW

-245 ELAALEGQQQAVEAL
+245 ELKALENQQQAVEAL
-260 ENLLDNRAVLKGRLA
+260 ENLIDNRAVLKGRLA

-283 ALIDFQSYL
+283 ALVEFQSYL
-292 DGQQGELAQ
+292 DEQQQELGEQLEALAQ
-301 QLEEFSREKLQLE
+301 EKHQLED
-314 EKQRL
+314 KQRL
-319 YVSQIKELS
+319 YVGQIKELS
-328 SRAQALK
+328 SKQLGLK
-335 VWFSEHDA
+335 SWFDEHDA
-343 LAQRFGLTNQATLQ
+343 LAQRFGLTNLPTLQ
-357 SNLANIREQYE
+357 SNLANIRAQYE
-368 KLSHSLQGAAN
+368 SLSHSLQGAAN

-389 AQAQKQLKSLK
+389 QQTQKQLKSLK

-415 EDLSLSEVQQLT
+415 EDLSLGEVQQLT
-427 RLLNPDLLSLSTAAG
+427 KLLNPDLLSLSTASG
-442 GDVVITD
+442 GDVVISD
-449 DAAFAEQL
+449 DDAFAEQL
-457 GAIADC
+457 GQIADAF
-463 IKGGKLHIQGAV
+463 KGGKLHLAGAT
-475 IDLSHLS
+475 IDLSHLT
-482 APDMTGAEGKIQ
+482 APDMAGSEGKVA

-500 ALQLTLETLAVQEE
+500 ALQLTLATLDQQAE
-514 VAQDFAGK
+514 VAVDFAGK

-534 QAEEDIKKFA
+534 QAEEDLKRFA
-544 RYSQMRETL
+544 RYSEMAQLL
-553 DAQQQLSD
+553 DEQQLLSD
-561 ELGTEEELL
+561 QLTQEEEIV
-570 HEQLAEVQHKASSLS
+570 HEQLAQVQQKASSLS
-585 DRRNLILNKQDQL
+585 DRRNLITNKQDQL
-598 RRQSERLEHEKKDRI
+598 KRQLERIEHEKKDRI

-620 TGRVTPYPID
+620 SGRVTPYPIE
-630 IQLEFENLADEL
+630 INLEYDNLADEL
-642 RAYNKYCQEL
+642 RSYNKHCQEL

-670 ITKFEAETDEEAKYQ
+670 ISKFEAETDEEAKYQ

-712 ASTLKGLRADLERLH
+712 ASTLKGLRSDLDRLH

-756 VLVGHIDTIL
+756 LLVGHIDTIL
-766 STSDAYQQGDTLDLL
+766 TTSDAYQQGDTLDLL

-802 ASDKGGLTLSDLFDI
+802 ASEKGGLTLSDLFDI
-817 RFKVVNRAGDTEYF
+817 RFKVVNRAGEVEFF

-922 QNWVDEKDWILCEQ
+922 QNWVDEKDWIICEQ
-936 LSADSSADQMQI
+936 LTQDALPEVLPEDQPET
-948 NNKQAAELQSQQ
+948 AEQPDENQP
-960 TVATTD
+960 VA

>member
-1 MSELLTADKAKNE
+1 MSE

-126 LTHYVSEN
+126 LEHYVIAN
-134 SIIRYN
+134 SIVKYN
-140 KLDHHLRGLGFDPLE
+140 KLDHHLRGLGFEPLE

-186 SDAPVYKDIFRRILN
+186 SDAPIYKDIFRRILN

-225 KVDFYSVW
+225 KVDFYTVW
-233 HNAFE
+233 HQAFE

-245 ELAALEGQQQAVEAL
+245 ELKALESQQQAVEAL
-260 ENLLDNRAVLKGRLA
+260 ENLIDNRSVLKGRLA
-275 AYAPKLDK
+275 AYAPKLDT
-283 ALIDFQSYL
+283 ALVEYQAYVES
-292 DGQQGELAQ
+292 QQQ
-301 QLEEFSREKLQLE
+301 QLAEQLQDLSDEKQGLE

-319 YVSQIKELS
+319 YVNQIKELTN
-328 SRAQALK
+328 RQQGLNQ
-335 VWFSEHDA
+335 WFDEHDA
-343 LAQRFGLTNQATLQ
+343 LAHRFSLTSLATLQ
-357 SNLANIREQYE
+357 SNLHNIRQNYE
-368 KLSHSLQGAAN
+368 SLSHSLQGAAN
-379 LNPAT
+379 LNPVT

-389 AQAQKQLKSLK
+389 AQTQKQLKSLK

-415 EDLSLSEVQQLT
+415 EDLSLPEVTQLSK
-427 RLLNPDLLSLSTAAG
+427 LLNPDLLALSTATG

-449 DAAFAEQL
+449 DELFGEQL

-463 IKGGKLHIQGAV
+463 LKQGKLVVAGAS
-475 IDLSHLS
+475 IDLTHLT
-482 APDMTGAEGKIQ
+482 APDMTGVEGKIQ

-500 ALQLTLETLAVQEE
+500 ALQLTLATLEQQEE
-514 VAQDFAGK
+514 VAQDLAGK
-522 SREKERLYQDML
+522 TREKERLYHDLL
-534 QAEEDIKKFA
+534 QAEDDLKKFA
-544 RYSQMRETL
+544 RYSEMAELL
-553 DAQQQLSD
+553 DEQQALAD
-561 ELGTEEELL
+561 ELAKEEEIL
-570 HEQLAEVQHKASSLS
+570 HEQLAQVQQKASSLS
-585 DRRNLILNKQDQL
+585 DRRNLITNKQDQL
-598 RRQSERLEHEKKDRI
+598 KRQAERIEHEKKDRI

-620 TGRVTPYPID
+620 SGKVTPYPIE
-630 IQLEFENLADEL
+630 IVLEYDNLADEL
-642 RAYNKYCQEL
+642 RSYNKHCQEL

-658 IKNTYLFIFNAG
+658 VKNTYLFIFNAG
-670 ITKFEAETDEEAKYQ
+670 ISKFEAETDEDTKYL
-685 KLISAFHHLDKER
+685 KLIAAYHHLDKER

-712 ASTLKGLRADLERLH
+712 ASTLKGLRTDLDRLH

-756 VLVGHIDTIL
+756 LLVGHIDTIL
-766 STSDAYQQGDTLDLL
+766 TTSEAYEQGDTLDLL
-781 APGVTSAERDINSA
+781 ATGVTVETRDINAA

-802 ASDKGGLTLSDLFDI
+802 ASEKAGLTLSDLFDI
-817 RFKVVNRAGDTEYF
+817 RFKVVNRAGDVEYF

-922 QNWVDEKDWILCEQ
+922 QNWVDEKDWIICEQ
-936 LSADSSADQMQI
+936 INDNLSENVELPLETDADRPLEQDVENAS
-948 NNKQAAELQSQQ
+948 
-960 TVATTD
+960 

>member
-1 MSELLTADKAKNE
+1 MSE

-85 DQSYILLEANLPDG
+85 DQSYILLEANLPEG

-126 LTHYVSEN
+126 LNHFVSEN

-140 KLDHHLRGLGFDPLE
+140 KLDHHLRGLGFEPLE

-225 KVDFYSVW
+225 KVDFYTVW

-245 ELAALEGQQQAVEAL
+245 ELKALENQQQAVEAL

-283 ALIDFQSYL
+283 ALIEFQSYL
-292 DGQQGELAQ
+292 DEQQHELAE
-301 QLEEFSREKLQLE
+301 QLENLAQEKHQLE
-314 EKQRL
+314 DKQRL

-328 SRAQALK
+328 SKQLGLK
-335 VWFSEHDA
+335 SWFDEHDA
-343 LAQRFGLTNQATLQ
+343 LAQRFGLTNLPTLQ
-357 SNLANIREQYE
+357 TNLANIRNQF
-368 KLSHSLQGAAN
+368 KRLSNSLQGAAN

-389 AQAQKQLKSLK
+389 AQTQKQLKSLK

-415 EDLSLSEVQQLT
+415 EDLSLNEVQQLT
-427 RLLNPDLLSLSTAAG
+427 KLLNPDLLSLSTAPG

-449 DAAFAEQL
+449 EDAFAAQL

-463 IKGGKLHIQGAV
+463 FKGGKLVLPGATL
-475 IDLSHLS
+475 DLAHLQS
-482 APDMTGAEGKIQ
+482 PDMAGSESKVA

-500 ALQLTLETLAVQEE
+500 ALQITLATLEQQAE
-514 VAQDFAGK
+514 VAEDFAGK

-534 QAEEDIKKFA
+534 QAEEDLKRFA
-544 RYSQMRETL
+544 RYSEMATLL

-561 ELGTEEELL
+561 ELTQEEEIL
-570 HEQLAEVQHKASSLS
+570 HEQLAQVQQKASSLS
-585 DRRNLILNKQDQL
+585 DRRNLVTNKQDQL
-598 RRQSERLEHEKKDRI
+598 KRQLERIEHEKKDRI

-620 TGRVTPYPID
+620 SGRVTPYPIE
-630 IQLEFENLADEL
+630 INLEYDNLADEL
-642 RAYNKYCQEL
+642 RSYNKHCQEL

-658 IKNTYLFIFNAG
+658 VKNTYLFIFNAG
-670 ITKFEAETDEEAKYQ
+670 ISKFEAESDEETKYQ

-712 ASTLKGLRADLERLH
+712 ASTLKGLRSDLDRLH

-756 VLVGHIDTIL
+756 LLVGHIDTIL
-766 STSDAYQQGDTLDLL
+766 STSEAYEQGDTLDLL

-802 ASDKGGLTLSDLFDI
+802 ASEKGGLTLSDLFDI
-817 RFKVVNRAGDTEYF
+817 RFKVVNRAGDIEFF

-936 LSADSSADQMQI
+936 LKSPTADSEDNPELAE
-948 NNKQAAELQSQQ
+948 NQAVEA
-960 TVATTD
+960 